1 MKFLAKMKEKQ
12 MQRKLGGILCGLLC
26 TGVLVM
32 PSAWAADYYGNDG
45 NTKQLTGANVS
56 LDSGNY
62 DAVYGG
68 YNDKEVSPPE
78 VFKNNVTI
86 TGTAATNIVWGA
98 YSFYGN
104 VRENTVTIS
113 GNTLGNVVCGG
124 GTGAADAIKNHVII
138 KANSVVNA
146 NVAGGVAVK
155 GNSEGNTVMIIK
167 SSAANVYGG
176 NGGTS
181 SKGNSVEI
189 SEGTISN
196 SVFGGYADNDN
207 NSSAEK
213 NIVTISDGSKVS
225 GSIYGGYA
233 NHNANENKVSF
244 SNVAEV
250 GESVFGGYSF
260 KGDSKNNEVTINGG
274 SIVTANVAGGVAL
287 KGNSEGN
294 TVMIIKSSAANV
306 YGGNGGTSSKGNS
319 VEISEGTI
327 SNSVFGGYADNDN
340 NSSAEKNIVTI
351 SDGSK
356 VSGSIYGG
364 YANHNANENKVSF
377 SNVAE
382 VGESVFGGFSV
393 KGDSKKN
400 EVTIE
405 GAGVVTAYVAGG
417 VALKGNSEG
426 NTVRIIKSSAANVFG
441 GKGDTSSKGNSVEIS
456 DSNIKKN
463 VYGGYAD
470 NDKNG
475 SAEKN
480 EVAIGAGSKVS
491 EDIYGGYATHNTNEN
506 KVSITNGAEVGQSVF
521 GGFSVKAD
529 SKNNEVI
536 LNGTIKVTA
545 NVLGGVAVKG
555 NSEGNTV
562 KIIKSSAANV
572 CGGNGGTSSKGNSVE
587 ISEGTIS
594 NSVYGGYADNDS
606 IGNIISITDGSS
618 VNKNVYGGYSFKGNS
633 MDNTVTVDNSTVN
646 ENVYGGY
653 TESDGAISEKIQNNK
668 VIFKNAAKIKG
679 DVYGGYDDK
688 SKANITNNILEVVGK
703 DNEAKSIQNFDKLN
717 FFITKDLIANDT
729 MLKVTDNALINNA
742 EIKAGVELG
751 TKLNENDKIN
761 LITAGALK
769 ADNITTGTLTDG
781 LISIDQGLQVTV
793 GTDGNKLVGV
803 INGTTP
809 PGGGGTTPPGGGG
822 TTPPG
827 GGSTT
832 PGAGSLYAD
841 ADAKSPVETQ
851 SAALTMLNLGHDLL
865 TTAGYENAALAVD
878 GEEEGFV
885 NPFITMSANNQK
897 LDTGSHVDLKAW
909 NMNLGF
915 AKKINN
921 NSGKLIIA
929 PVIEYGRG
937 SYDSYLDN
945 GTHGDGDAHF
955 WGAGLMAKQ
964 LNDDGL
970 YYEGSLRAGRMSTD
984 YQSAV
989 AGGIKYDSDA
999 TYYAAH
1005 LGMGKVVQLNDK
1017 DTLDYYGKLFY
1028 TRQQGDKV
1036 TVGTGATYDFDATTS
1051 LRTRLGARY
1060 THQLSEKNTFY
1071 AGLAWQHE
1079 FDGESNAIVATT
1091 LGYASAPAPSMKGDT
1106 GIMELGWRV
1115 NNSDKFE
1122 MGLGVNGS
1130 VGKQKGVGFNL
1141 SLNFSF

>member
-12 MQRKLGGILCGLLC
+12 MQRKFSGILCGLLC
-26 TGVLVM
+26 AGVLVM

-45 NTKQLTGANVS
+45 NTKQSTGANVS

-68 YNDKEVSPPE
+68 YDDTKVSLPE

-86 TGTAATNIVWGA
+86 TGTAATNIVCGA

-124 GTGAADAIKNHVII
+124 GTGAADAIKNHIII
-138 KANSVVNA
+138 KANSEVNGIVYGGKGVTSSKENDVTISDSTINKTVYGGEADGNTENNHVTIDANSTVKESVFGGYSFKGDSKNNEVTINCGSVVTG
-146 NVAGGVAVK
+146 NVAGGVALK
-155 GNSEGNTVMIIK
+155 GNSEGNTVSIIK

-176 NGGTS
+176 KGDTSSKENNVEISDSTIKKNVYGGYADNDKNGSAEKNKVTISAGSKVSEDIYGGYATHNTNENKVSITNGAEVGQNVFGGYSLKADSKNNEVTINGGSVVTANVAGGVTVKGSSEGNTVRIIKSSAANVYGGKGDTS

-196 SVFGGYADNDN
+196 SVYGGYADNDN

-213 NIVTISDGSKVS
+213 NNVTISAGSKVS

-250 GESVFGGYSF
+250 GESVLGGYSL
-260 KGDSKNNEVTINGG
+260 KADSKNNEVTIE
-274 SIVTANVAGGVAL
+274 GV
-287 KGNSEGN
+287 
-294 TVMIIKSSAANV
+294 
-306 YGGNGGTSSKGNS
+306 
-319 VEISEGTI
+319 
-327 SNSVFGGYADNDN
+327 
-340 NSSAEKNIVTI
+340 
-351 SDGSK
+351 
-356 VSGSIYGG
+356 
-364 YANHNANENKVSF
+364 
-377 SNVAE
+377 
-382 VGESVFGGFSV
+382 
-393 KGDSKKN
+393 
-400 EVTIE
+400 
-405 GAGVVTAYVAGG
+405 GVVKAYVAGG
-417 VALKGNSEG
+417 VALAGISEG
-426 NTVRIIKSSAANVFG
+426 NKVNIAHSSVNV
-441 GKGDTSSKGNSVEIS
+441 
-456 DSNIKKN
+456 N
-463 VYGGYAD
+463 VYGGY
-470 NDKNG
+470 
-475 SAEKN
+475 
-480 EVAIGAGSKVS
+480 GAK
-491 EDIYGGYATHNTNEN
+491 
-506 KVSITNGAEVGQSVF
+506 
-521 GGFSVKAD
+521 
-529 SKNNEVI
+529 
-536 LNGTIKVTA
+536 
-545 NVLGGVAVKG
+545 
-555 NSEGNTV
+555 
-562 KIIKSSAANV
+562 
-572 CGGNGGTSSKGNSVE
+572 
-587 ISEGTIS
+587 
-594 NSVYGGYADNDS
+594 DS

-633 MDNTVTVDNSTVN
+633 LDNTVTIDNSIVN

-668 VIFKNAAKIKG
+668 VIFKNGAKIKG
-679 DVYGGYDDK
+679 DVYGGYDK
-688 SKANITNNILEVVGK
+688 LNKANITNNTLEVVGK
-703 DNEAKSIQNFDKLN
+703 DNEAKGIQNFDKLN

-729 MLKVTDNALINNA
+729 MLKVTDTALINNA
-742 EIKAGVELG
+742 EIKASVELG
-751 TKLNENDKIN
+751 TKLKKNDTIN
-761 LITAGALK
+761 LIDAGALK
-769 ADNITTGTLTDG
+769 AENITTGTLTDG
-781 LISIDQGLQVTV
+781 LINIDKGIKVAI
-793 GTDGNKLVGV
+793 GPDGNKLVGV

-822 TTPPG
+822 
-827 GGSTT
+827 TT

-878 GEEEGFV
+878 GEEEGSV

-921 NSGKLIIA
+921 NSGKLLIA

-989 AGGIKYDSDA
+989 AGGIKYDSDV

-1028 TRQQGDKV
+1028 TRQQCDKV

-1060 THQLSEKNTFY
+1060 THQLSEKNAFY

-1091 LGYASAPAPSMKGDT
+1091 LGSASAPAPSMKGDT

-1122 MGLGVNGS
+1122 LGLGVNGS

>member
-32 PSAWAADYYGNDG
+32 PSAWADNYYGDDG
-45 NTKQLTGANVS
+45 KTHMSTGANVT
-56 LDSGNY
+56 LNSGTY
-62 DAVYGG
+62 DYVYGG
-68 YNDKEVSPPE
+68 YNDTKVSPPE

-86 TGTAATNIVWGA
+86 TGTAATSCVCGA

-104 VRENTVTIS
+104 VKENTVTIS
-113 GNTLGNVVCGG
+113 GNSLGDVVCGG
-124 GTGAADAIKNHVII
+124 GSGAADAIKNHVVI
-138 KANSVVNA
+138 KD
-146 NVAGGVAVK
+146 
-155 GNSEGNTVMIIK
+155 NSEVNGI
-167 SSAANVYGG
+167 VY
-176 NGGTS
+176 
-181 SKGNSVEI
+181 
-189 SEGTISN
+189 
-196 SVFGGYADNDN
+196 
-207 NSSAEK
+207 
-213 NIVTISDGSKVS
+213 
-225 GSIYGGYA
+225 
-233 NHNANENKVSF
+233 
-244 SNVAEV
+244 
-250 GESVFGGYSF
+250 
-260 KGDSKNNEVTINGG
+260 
-274 SIVTANVAGGVAL
+274 
-287 KGNSEGN
+287 
-294 TVMIIKSSAANV
+294 
-306 YGGNGGTSSKGNS
+306 
-319 VEISEGTI
+319 
-327 SNSVFGGYADNDN
+327 
-340 NSSAEKNIVTI
+340 
-351 SDGSK
+351 
-356 VSGSIYGG
+356 
-364 YANHNANENKVSF
+364 
-377 SNVAE
+377 
-382 VGESVFGGFSV
+382 
-393 KGDSKKN
+393 
-400 EVTIE
+400 
-405 GAGVVTAYVAGG
+405 
-417 VALKGNSEG
+417 
-426 NTVRIIKSSAANVFG
+426 G
-441 GKGDTSSKGNSVEIS
+441 GKGDTSSKENNVEIS
-456 DSNIKKN
+456 DSTIKNN

-536 LNGTIKVTA
+536 LNGASGVTG
-545 NVLGGVAVKG
+545 NVAGGVALKG

-562 KIIKSSAANV
+562 RIIKSITGYV
-572 CGGNGGTSSKGNSVE
+572 YGGKGDTSSKENNVE
-587 ISEGTIS
+587 ISGSTIKK
-594 NSVYGGYADNDS
+594 NVYGGYADNDKNGSAAKNEVAIGAGSKVSEDIYGGYATHNTNENKVSITNGAEVGQSVFGGFSEKADSKNNEVILNGDSVVTGNVAGGVALAGISEGNKVNIAHSSVNGNVYGGYGAKDS
-606 IGNIISITDGSS
+606 IGNIISITDGGS

-633 MDNTVTVDNSTVN
+633 MDNTVTIDNSTVN

-668 VIFKNAAKIKG
+668 VIFKNGAKIKG
-679 DVYGGYDDK
+679 DVYGGYDK
-688 SKANITNNILEVVGK
+688 LNKANITNNTLEVVGK
-703 DNEAKSIQNFDKLN
+703 GNEAKSIQNFDKLN
-717 FFITKDLIANDT
+717 FFITKDLVANDT
-729 MLKVTDNALINNA
+729 MLKVTDTALINNA

-761 LITAGALK
+761 LIDAGALK
-769 ADNITTGTLTDG
+769 AENITTGTLTDG

-827 GGSTT
+827 GGGTTPPGGGGTT
-832 PGAGSLYAD
+832 PGAGGLYAD

-878 GEEEGFV
+878 GEEEGSV

-897 LDTGSHVDLKAW
+897 LNTGSHVDLKAW

-921 NSGKLIIA
+921 NSGKLLIA

-964 LNDDGL
+964 LNDNGL

-999 TYYAAH
+999 TYYAVH

-1017 DTLDYYGKLFY
+1017 DTIDYYGKLFY

-1060 THQLSEKNTFY
+1060 THQLSEKNAFY

-1091 LGYASAPAPSMKGDT
+1091 LGSASAPAPSMKGDT

-1122 MGLGVNGS
+1122 LGLGVNGS

>member
-12 MQRKLGGILCGLLC
+12 MQKRLGGALFGLLC
-26 TGVLVM
+26 AGVLVV
-32 PSAWAADYYGNDG
+32 PSAWAASGPPPNFYGTADG
-45 NTKQLTGANVS
+45 IGTTDVAYSVTHDGKVS
-56 LDSGNY
+56 LAAGSY
-62 DAVYGG
+62 YEIYGG
-68 YNDKEVSPPE
+68 YNDDDPGQRVY
-78 VFKNNVTI
+78 KNQITI
-86 TGTAATNIVWGA
+86 TDATIAFYA
-98 YSFYGN
+98 YGGYSENGN
-104 VRENTVTIS
+104 ADENTVSISGSTVNGEVYGGKGYEECS
-113 GNTLGNVVCGG
+113 GNT
-124 GTGAADAIKNHVII
+124 VI
-138 KANSVVNA
+138 V
-146 NVAGGVAVK
+146 
-155 GNSEGNTVMIIK
+155 
-167 SSAANVYGG
+167 
-176 NGGTS
+176 
-181 SKGNSVEI
+181 
-189 SEGTISN
+189 
-196 SVFGGYADNDN
+196 N
-207 NSSAEK
+207 NS
-213 NIVTISDGSKVS
+213 TINGEINGSYSENGIAKD
-225 GSIYGGYA
+225 
-233 NHNANENKVSF
+233 NKVSI
-244 SNVAEV
+244 S
-250 GESVFGGYSF
+250 
-260 KGDSKNNEVTINGG
+260 GG
-274 SIVTANVAGGVAL
+274 S
-287 KGNSEGN
+287 
-294 TVMIIKSSAANV
+294 TVN
-306 YGGNGGTSSKGNS
+306 Y
-319 VEISEGTI
+319 
-327 SNSVFGGYADNDN
+327 
-340 NSSAEKNIVTI
+340 
-351 SDGSK
+351 
-356 VSGSIYGG
+356 
-364 YANHNANENKVSF
+364 
-377 SNVAE
+377 
-382 VGESVFGGFSV
+382 
-393 KGDSKKN
+393 
-400 EVTIE
+400 
-405 GAGVVTAYVAGG
+405 
-417 VALKGNSEG
+417 
-426 NTVRIIKSSAANVFG
+426 
-441 GKGDTSSKGNSVEIS
+441 
-456 DSNIKKN
+456 

-470 NDKNG
+470 KG
-475 SAEKN
+475 SVN
-480 EVAIGAGSKVS
+480 
-491 EDIYGGYATHNTNEN
+491 
-506 KVSITNGAEVGQSVF
+506 
-521 GGFSVKAD
+521 
-529 SKNNEVI
+529 
-536 LNGTIKVTA
+536 
-545 NVLGGVAVKG
+545 
-555 NSEGNTV
+555 NTV
-562 KIIKSSAANV
+562 NIQDSTI
-572 CGGNGGTSSKGNSVE
+572 NGE
-587 ISEGTIS
+587 
-594 NSVYGGYADNDS
+594 
-606 IGNIISITDGSS
+606 
-618 VNKNVYGGYSFKGNS
+618 VYGGYSVDGNS
-633 MDNTVTVDNSTVN
+633 ESNTVNISGSEFLAD
-646 ENVYGGY
+646 VYGGY
-653 TESDGAISEKIQNNK
+653 TENDGAIAEKIQNNK
-668 VIFKNAAKIKG
+668 VIFKNGAKIKG
-679 DVYGGYDDK
+679 DVYGGYDK
-688 SKANITNNILEVVGK
+688 LSKANITNNTLEVVGK

-729 MLKVTDNALINNA
+729 MLKVTDTALINNA

-769 ADNITTGTLTDG
+769 AENITTGTLTDG
-781 LISIDQGLQVTV
+781 LINIDKGIKVAI
-793 GTDGNKLVGV
+793 GPDGNKLVGV

-827 GGSTT
+827 GGGTTPPGGGGTTPPGGGGTTPPGGGGTT

-851 SAALTMLNLGHDLL
+851 SAAFTMLNLGHDLL

-878 GEEEGFV
+878 GEEEGSV

-1036 TVGTGATYDFDATTS
+1036 TVGTGATYYFDATTS

-1060 THQLSEKNTFY
+1060 THQLSEKNAFY

-1091 LGYASAPAPSMKGDT
+1091 LGSASAPAPSMKGDT

-1122 MGLGVNGS
+1122 LGLGVNGS
-1130 VGKQKGVGFNL
+1130 IGKQKGVGFNL

>member
-32 PSAWAADYYGNDG
+32 PSAWADNYYGDDG
-45 NTKQLTGANVS
+45 KTHMSTGANVT
-56 LDSGNY
+56 LNSGTY
-62 DAVYGG
+62 DYVYGG
-68 YNDKEVSPPE
+68 YNDTKVSPPE
-78 VFKNNVTI
+78 VFKNYVTI
-86 TGTAATNIVWGA
+86 TGTAATSSVCGA

-104 VRENTVTIS
+104 VKENTVTIS
-113 GNTLGNVVCGG
+113 GNSLGDVVCGG
-124 GTGAADAIKNHVII
+124 GSGAAEAIKNHVVI
-138 KANSVVNA
+138 KD
-146 NVAGGVAVK
+146 
-155 GNSEGNTVMIIK
+155 NSEVNGI
-167 SSAANVYGG
+167 VY
-176 NGGTS
+176 
-181 SKGNSVEI
+181 
-189 SEGTISN
+189 
-196 SVFGGYADNDN
+196 
-207 NSSAEK
+207 
-213 NIVTISDGSKVS
+213 
-225 GSIYGGYA
+225 
-233 NHNANENKVSF
+233 
-244 SNVAEV
+244 
-250 GESVFGGYSF
+250 
-260 KGDSKNNEVTINGG
+260 
-274 SIVTANVAGGVAL
+274 
-287 KGNSEGN
+287 
-294 TVMIIKSSAANV
+294 
-306 YGGNGGTSSKGNS
+306 
-319 VEISEGTI
+319 
-327 SNSVFGGYADNDN
+327 
-340 NSSAEKNIVTI
+340 
-351 SDGSK
+351 
-356 VSGSIYGG
+356 
-364 YANHNANENKVSF
+364 
-377 SNVAE
+377 
-382 VGESVFGGFSV
+382 
-393 KGDSKKN
+393 
-400 EVTIE
+400 
-405 GAGVVTAYVAGG
+405 
-417 VALKGNSEG
+417 
-426 NTVRIIKSSAANVFG
+426 G
-441 GKGDTSSKGNSVEIS
+441 GKGDTSSKENNVEIIGS
-456 DSNIKKN
+456 TIKKN

-536 LNGTIKVTA
+536 LNGASGVTE
-545 NVLGGVAVKG
+545 NVAGGVALKG

-562 KIIKSSAANV
+562 RIIKSSTGYVYGGNGDTSSKENNVEISDSTIKKNVYGGYADNDKNGSAEKNEVAIGAGSKVSEDIYGGYATHNTNENKVSITNGAEVGQSVFGGFSVKGDSKKNEVTIEGAGVVTAYVAGGVAIAGISEGNTVRIIKSGAANV
-572 CGGNGGTSSKGNSVE
+572 FGGKGDTNSKGNSVE
-587 ISEGTIS
+587 ISEGTIKDT
-594 NSVYGGYADNDS
+594 VYGGYADNDKNGSAEKNEVAIGAGSVVEGNIYGGYATHNTNENKVSITNGAEVGQSVFGGFSVKADSKNNEVILNGASGVTANIAGGVALAGISEGNKVNIAHSSVNANVYGGYGAKDS
-606 IGNIISITDGSS
+606 IGNIISITDGGS

-633 MDNTVTVDNSTVN
+633 MDNTVTIDNSTVN

-668 VIFKNAAKIKG
+668 VIFKNGAKIKG
-679 DVYGGYDDK
+679 DVYGGYDK
-688 SKANITNNILEVVGK
+688 LNKANITNNTLEVVGK
-703 DNEAKSIQNFDKLN
+703 GNEAKSIQNFDKLN
-717 FFITKDLIANDT
+717 FFITKDLVANDT
-729 MLKVTDNALINNA
+729 MLKVTDTALINNA

-761 LITAGALK
+761 LIDAGALK
-769 ADNITTGTLTDG
+769 AENITTGTLTDG

-822 TTPPG
+822 TTP
-827 GGSTT
+827 
-832 PGAGSLYAD
+832 GAGGLYAD

-865 TTAGYENAALAVD
+865 TTAGYENAALAVE
-878 GEEEGFV
+878 GEEEGSV
-885 NPFITMSANNQK
+885 NPFITMSANNHK

-964 LNDDGL
+964 LNDDGF

-1036 TVGTGATYDFDATTS
+1036 TVGTGATYDFDAITS

-1060 THQLSEKNTFY
+1060 THQLSEKNAFY
-1071 AGLAWQHE
+1071 VGLAWQHE

-1091 LGYASAPAPSMKGDT
+1091 LGSASAPAPSMKGDT

-1122 MGLGVNGS
+1122 LGLGVNGS

>member
-12 MQRKLGGILCGLLC
+12 MQRKIGGMLCGLLC
-26 TGVLVM
+26 TGVVLVV
-32 PSAWAADYYGNDG
+32 PSAWADNYFGDNG
-45 NTKQLTGANVS
+45 KTHMLTGANVS

-68 YNDKEVSPPE
+68 YDDTEVSLSE

-86 TGTAATNIVWGA
+86 TGTAATNIVCGA
-98 YSFYGN
+98 YSFHGN

-138 KANSVVNA
+138 KANSEVN
-146 NVAGGVAVK
+146 G
-155 GNSEGNTVMIIK
+155 I
-167 SSAANVYGG
+167 VYGG
-176 NGGTS
+176 KGVTS
-181 SKGNSVEI
+181 SKE
-189 SEGTISN
+189 
-196 SVFGGYADNDN
+196 ND
-207 NSSAEK
+207 
-213 NIVTISDGSKVS
+213 VTISDSTINKTV
-225 GSIYGGYA
+225 YGGEADGNTENNHVTIDA
-233 NHNANENKVSF
+233 NSTVK
-244 SNVAEV
+244 
-250 GESVFGGYSF
+250 ESVFGGYSF
-260 KGDSKNNEVTINGG
+260 KGDSKNNEVTINCG
-274 SIVTANVAGGVAL
+274 S
-287 KGNSEGN
+287 
-294 TVMIIKSSAANV
+294 
-306 YGGNGGTSSKGNS
+306 
-319 VEISEGTI
+319 
-327 SNSVFGGYADNDN
+327 
-340 NSSAEKNIVTI
+340 
-351 SDGSK
+351 
-356 VSGSIYGG
+356 
-364 YANHNANENKVSF
+364 
-377 SNVAE
+377 
-382 VGESVFGGFSV
+382 
-393 KGDSKKN
+393 
-400 EVTIE
+400 
-405 GAGVVTAYVAGG
+405 VVTGNVAGG

-426 NTVRIIKSSAANVFG
+426 NTVRIIKSSAANVYG
-441 GKGDTSSKGNSVEIS
+441 GKGDTSSKENNVEIS
-456 DSNIKKN
+456 DSTIKKN

-480 EVAIGAGSKVS
+480 KVTISAGSKVS

-521 GGFSVKAD
+521 GGYSFKGD
-529 SKNNEVI
+529 SKNNEV
-536 LNGTIKVTA
+536 TINCGSVVTG
-545 NVLGGVAVKG
+545 NVAGGVALKG

-562 KIIKSSAANV
+562 SIIKSSTGYV
-572 CGGNGGTSSKGNSVE
+572 YGGKGGTSSKGNSVE
-587 ISEGTIS
+587 IIEGTIR
-594 NSVYGGYADNDS
+594 NSVYGGYADNDNNSSAENNKVTISAGSKVSGS
-606 IGNIISITDGSS
+606 IYGGYANHNANENKVSFSNVAEVGESVLGGYSLKADSKNNEVTIEGVGVVKAYVAGGVALAGISEGNKVNIAHSS
-618 VNKNVYGGYSFKGNS
+618 VNVNVYGGYSFKGNS
-633 MDNTVTVDNSTVN
+633 LDNTVTIDNSIVN

-668 VIFKNAAKIKG
+668 VIFKNGAKIKG
-679 DVYGGYDDK
+679 DVYGGYDK
-688 SKANITNNILEVVGK
+688 LNKANITNNTLEVVGK
-703 DNEAKSIQNFDKLN
+703 DNEAKGIQNFDKLN

-729 MLKVTDNALINNA
+729 MLKVTGTALINNA

-751 TKLNENDKIN
+751 TKLKKNDTIN
-761 LITAGALK
+761 LIDAGALK
-769 ADNITTGTLTDG
+769 AENITTGTLTDG
-781 LISIDQGLQVTV
+781 LINIDKGIKVAI
-793 GTDGNKLVGV
+793 GPDGNKLVGV

-827 GGSTT
+827 GGGTT

-865 TTAGYENAALAVD
+865 TTASYENAALAVD
-878 GEEEGFV
+878 GEEEGSV

-921 NSGKLIIA
+921 NSGKLIIV

-970 YYEGSLRAGRMSTD
+970 YYEGSLRAGRISTD

-1060 THQLSEKNTFY
+1060 THQLSEKNAFY

-1091 LGYASAPAPSMKGDT
+1091 LGSASAPAPSMKGDT

-1115 NNSDKFE
+1115 KNSDKFE
-1122 MGLGVNGS
+1122 LGLGVNGS

>member
-12 MQRKLGGILCGLLC
+12 MQRKIGGMLCGLLC
-26 TGVLVM
+26 TGVVLVV
-32 PSAWAADYYGNDG
+32 PSAWADNYFGDNG
-45 NTKQLTGANVS
+45 KTHMLTGANVS

-68 YNDKEVSPPE
+68 YDDTEVSLSE

-86 TGTAATNIVWGA
+86 TGTAATNIVCGA
-98 YSFYGN
+98 YSFHGN

-138 KANSVVNA
+138 KANSEVN
-146 NVAGGVAVK
+146 G
-155 GNSEGNTVMIIK
+155 I
-167 SSAANVYGG
+167 VYGG
-176 NGGTS
+176 KGVTS
-181 SKGNSVEI
+181 SKE
-189 SEGTISN
+189 
-196 SVFGGYADNDN
+196 ND
-207 NSSAEK
+207 
-213 NIVTISDGSKVS
+213 VTISDSTINKTV
-225 GSIYGGYA
+225 YGGEADGNTENNHVTIDA
-233 NHNANENKVSF
+233 NSTVK
-244 SNVAEV
+244 
-250 GESVFGGYSF
+250 ESVFGGYSF
-260 KGDSKNNEVTINGG
+260 KGDSKNNEVTINCG
-274 SIVTANVAGGVAL
+274 S
-287 KGNSEGN
+287 
-294 TVMIIKSSAANV
+294 
-306 YGGNGGTSSKGNS
+306 
-319 VEISEGTI
+319 
-327 SNSVFGGYADNDN
+327 
-340 NSSAEKNIVTI
+340 
-351 SDGSK
+351 
-356 VSGSIYGG
+356 
-364 YANHNANENKVSF
+364 
-377 SNVAE
+377 
-382 VGESVFGGFSV
+382 
-393 KGDSKKN
+393 
-400 EVTIE
+400 
-405 GAGVVTAYVAGG
+405 VVTGNVAGG

-426 NTVRIIKSSAANVFG
+426 NTVRIIKSSAANVYG
-441 GKGDTSSKGNSVEIS
+441 GKGDTSSKENNVEIS
-456 DSNIKKN
+456 DSTIKKN

-480 EVAIGAGSKVS
+480 KVTISAGSKVS

-521 GGFSVKAD
+521 GGYSFKGD
-529 SKNNEVI
+529 SKNNEV
-536 LNGTIKVTA
+536 TINCGSVVTG
-545 NVLGGVAVKG
+545 NVAGGVALKG

-562 KIIKSSAANV
+562 SIIKSSTGYV
-572 CGGNGGTSSKGNSVE
+572 YGGKGGTSSKGNSVE
-587 ISEGTIS
+587 IIEGTIR
-594 NSVYGGYADNDS
+594 NSVYGGYAYNDNNSSAENNKVTISAGSKVSGSIYGGYANHNANENKVSFSNVAEVGESVLGGYSLKADSKNNEVTIEGVGVVKAYVAGGVALAGISEGNKVNIAHSSVNVNVYGGYGAKDS

-633 MDNTVTVDNSTVN
+633 LDNTVTIDNSIVN

-668 VIFKNAAKIKG
+668 VIFKNGAKIKG
-679 DVYGGYDDK
+679 DVYGGYDK
-688 SKANITNNILEVVGK
+688 LNKANITNNTLEVVGK
-703 DNEAKSIQNFDKLN
+703 DNEAKGIQNFDKLN

-729 MLKVTDNALINNA
+729 MLKVTDTALINNA

-751 TKLNENDKIN
+751 TKLKKNDTIN
-761 LITAGALK
+761 LIDAGALK
-769 ADNITTGTLTDG
+769 AENITTGTLTDG
-781 LISIDQGLQVTV
+781 LINIDKGIKVAI
-793 GTDGNKLVGV
+793 GPDGNKLVGV

-827 GGSTT
+827 GGGTTPPGGGGTT

-878 GEEEGFV
+878 GEEEGSV

-921 NSGKLIIA
+921 NSGKLIIV

-937 SYDSYLDN
+937 SYGSYLDN

-1060 THQLSEKNTFY
+1060 THQLSEKNAFY

-1091 LGYASAPAPSMKGDT
+1091 LGSASAPAPSMKGDT

-1122 MGLGVNGS
+1122 LGLGVNGS

>member
-32 PSAWAADYYGNDG
+32 PSAWADNYYGDDG
-45 NTKQLTGANVS
+45 KTHMSTGANVT
-56 LDSGNY
+56 LNSGTY
-62 DAVYGG
+62 DYVYGG
-68 YNDKEVSPPE
+68 YNDTKVSPPE
-78 VFKNNVTI
+78 VFKNYVTI
-86 TGTAATNIVWGA
+86 TGTAATSSVCGA

-104 VRENTVTIS
+104 VKENTVTIS
-113 GNTLGNVVCGG
+113 GNSLGDVVCGG
-124 GTGAADAIKNHVII
+124 GSGAAEAIKNHVVI
-138 KANSVVNA
+138 KD
-146 NVAGGVAVK
+146 
-155 GNSEGNTVMIIK
+155 NSEVNGI
-167 SSAANVYGG
+167 VY
-176 NGGTS
+176 
-181 SKGNSVEI
+181 
-189 SEGTISN
+189 
-196 SVFGGYADNDN
+196 
-207 NSSAEK
+207 
-213 NIVTISDGSKVS
+213 
-225 GSIYGGYA
+225 
-233 NHNANENKVSF
+233 
-244 SNVAEV
+244 
-250 GESVFGGYSF
+250 
-260 KGDSKNNEVTINGG
+260 
-274 SIVTANVAGGVAL
+274 
-287 KGNSEGN
+287 
-294 TVMIIKSSAANV
+294 
-306 YGGNGGTSSKGNS
+306 
-319 VEISEGTI
+319 
-327 SNSVFGGYADNDN
+327 
-340 NSSAEKNIVTI
+340 
-351 SDGSK
+351 
-356 VSGSIYGG
+356 
-364 YANHNANENKVSF
+364 
-377 SNVAE
+377 
-382 VGESVFGGFSV
+382 
-393 KGDSKKN
+393 
-400 EVTIE
+400 
-405 GAGVVTAYVAGG
+405 
-417 VALKGNSEG
+417 
-426 NTVRIIKSSAANVFG
+426 G
-441 GKGDTSSKGNSVEIS
+441 GKGDTSSKENNVEIIGS
-456 DSNIKKN
+456 TIKKN

-521 GGFSVKAD
+521 GGFSVKGD
-529 SKNNEVI
+529 SKKNEVI
-536 LNGTIKVTA
+536 LNGASGVTA
-545 NVLGGVAVKG
+545 NIAGGVALAG
-555 NSEGNTV
+555 ISEGNKV
-562 KIIKSSAANV
+562 NIAHSSVNAN
-572 CGGNGGTSSKGNSVE
+572 
-587 ISEGTIS
+587 
-594 NSVYGGYADNDS
+594 VYGGYGAKDS
-606 IGNIISITDGSS
+606 IGNIISITDGGS

-633 MDNTVTVDNSTVN
+633 MDNTVTIDNSTVN

-688 SKANITNNILEVVGK
+688 SKANIINNTLEIVGK
-703 DNEAKSIQNFDKLN
+703 DNEARTIQNFDKLN

-729 MLKVTDNALINNA
+729 MLKVTDTALINNA

-769 ADNITTGTLTDG
+769 AENITTGTLTDG
-781 LISIDQGLQVTV
+781 LINIDKGIKVAI
-793 GTDGNKLVGV
+793 GPDGNKLVGV
-803 INGTTP
+803 INGTTPPGGDGTTP

-827 GGSTT
+827 GGGTT
-832 PGAGSLYAD
+832 PGAGSLYAA

-878 GEEEGFV
+878 GEEEGSV

-1017 DTLDYYGKLFY
+1017 DTIDYYGKLFY

-1060 THQLSEKNTFY
+1060 THQLSEKNAFY

-1091 LGYASAPAPSMKGDT
+1091 LGSASAPAPSMKGDT

-1122 MGLGVNGS
+1122 LGLGVNGS

>member
-12 MQRKLGGILCGLLC
+12 MQRKIGGMLCGLLC
-26 TGVLVM
+26 TGVVLVV
-32 PSAWAADYYGNDG
+32 PSAWADNYFGDNG
-45 NTKQLTGANVS
+45 KTHMLTGANVS

-68 YNDKEVSPPE
+68 YDDTEVSLSE

-86 TGTAATNIVWGA
+86 TGTAATNIVCGA
-98 YSFYGN
+98 YSFHGN

-138 KANSVVNA
+138 KANSEVN
-146 NVAGGVAVK
+146 G
-155 GNSEGNTVMIIK
+155 I
-167 SSAANVYGG
+167 VYGG
-176 NGGTS
+176 KGVTS
-181 SKGNSVEI
+181 SKE
-189 SEGTISN
+189 
-196 SVFGGYADNDN
+196 ND
-207 NSSAEK
+207 
-213 NIVTISDGSKVS
+213 VTISDSTINKTV
-225 GSIYGGYA
+225 YGGEADGNTENNHVTIDA
-233 NHNANENKVSF
+233 NSTVK
-244 SNVAEV
+244 
-250 GESVFGGYSF
+250 ESVFGGYSF
-260 KGDSKNNEVTINGG
+260 KGDSKNNEVTINCG
-274 SIVTANVAGGVAL
+274 S
-287 KGNSEGN
+287 
-294 TVMIIKSSAANV
+294 
-306 YGGNGGTSSKGNS
+306 
-319 VEISEGTI
+319 
-327 SNSVFGGYADNDN
+327 
-340 NSSAEKNIVTI
+340 
-351 SDGSK
+351 
-356 VSGSIYGG
+356 
-364 YANHNANENKVSF
+364 
-377 SNVAE
+377 
-382 VGESVFGGFSV
+382 
-393 KGDSKKN
+393 
-400 EVTIE
+400 
-405 GAGVVTAYVAGG
+405 VVTGNVAGG

-426 NTVRIIKSSAANVFG
+426 NTVRIIKSSAANVYG
-441 GKGDTSSKGNSVEIS
+441 GKGDTSSKENNVEIS
-456 DSNIKKN
+456 DSTIKKN

-480 EVAIGAGSKVS
+480 KVTISAGSKVS

-521 GGFSVKAD
+521 GGYSFKGD
-529 SKNNEVI
+529 SKNNEV
-536 LNGTIKVTA
+536 TINCGSVVTG
-545 NVLGGVAVKG
+545 NVAGGVALKG

-562 KIIKSSAANV
+562 SIIKSSTGYV
-572 CGGNGGTSSKGNSVE
+572 YGGKGGTSSKGNSVE
-587 ISEGTIS
+587 IIEGTIR
-594 NSVYGGYADNDS
+594 NSVYGGYAYNDNNSSAENNKVTISAGSKVSGSIYGGYANHNANENKVSFSNVAEVGESVLGGYSLKADSKNNEVTIEGVGVVKAYVAGGVALAGISEGNKVNIAHSSVNVNVYGGYGAKDS

-633 MDNTVTVDNSTVN
+633 LDNTVTIDNSIVN

-668 VIFKNAAKIKG
+668 VIFKNGAKIKG
-679 DVYGGYDDK
+679 DVYGGYDK
-688 SKANITNNILEVVGK
+688 LNKANITNNTLEVVGK
-703 DNEAKSIQNFDKLN
+703 DNEAKGIQNFDKLN

-729 MLKVTDNALINNA
+729 MLKVTDTALINNA

-751 TKLNENDKIN
+751 TKLKKNDTIN
-761 LITAGALK
+761 LIDAGALK
-769 ADNITTGTLTDG
+769 AENITTGTLTDG
-781 LISIDQGLQVTV
+781 LINIDKGIKVAI
-793 GTDGNKLVGV
+793 GPDGNKLVGV

-827 GGSTT
+827 GGGTT

-878 GEEEGFV
+878 GEEEGSV

-921 NSGKLIIA
+921 NSGKLIIV

-1060 THQLSEKNTFY
+1060 THQLSEKNAFY

-1091 LGYASAPAPSMKGDT
+1091 LGSASAPAPSMKGDT

-1122 MGLGVNGS
+1122 LGLGVNGS

>member
-12 MQRKLGGILCGLLC
+12 MQRKIGGMLCGLLC
-26 TGVLVM
+26 TGVVLVV
-32 PSAWAADYYGNDG
+32 PSAWADNYFGDNG
-45 NTKQLTGANVS
+45 KTHMLTGANVS

-68 YNDKEVSPPE
+68 YDDTEVSLSE

-86 TGTAATNIVWGA
+86 TGTAATNIVCGA
-98 YSFYGN
+98 YSFHGN

-124 GTGAADAIKNHVII
+124 GTGAADAIKNHIII
-138 KANSVVNA
+138 KANSEVNGIVYGGKGVTSSKENDVTISDSTINKTVYGGEADGNTENNHVTIDANSTVKESVFGGYSFKGDSKNNEVTINCGSVVTG
-146 NVAGGVAVK
+146 NVAGGVALK
-155 GNSEGNTVMIIK
+155 GNSEGNTVSIIK
-167 SSAANVYGG
+167 SSTGYVYGG
-176 NGGTS
+176 KGGTS

-189 SEGTISN
+189 IEGTIRN
-196 SVFGGYADNDN
+196 SVYGGYADNDN
-207 NSSAEK
+207 NSSAENNK
-213 NIVTISDGSKVS
+213 VTISAGSKVS

-250 GESVFGGYSF
+250 GESILGGYSL
-260 KGDSKNNEVTINGG
+260 KADSKNNEVTIE
-274 SIVTANVAGGVAL
+274 GV
-287 KGNSEGN
+287 
-294 TVMIIKSSAANV
+294 
-306 YGGNGGTSSKGNS
+306 
-319 VEISEGTI
+319 
-327 SNSVFGGYADNDN
+327 
-340 NSSAEKNIVTI
+340 
-351 SDGSK
+351 
-356 VSGSIYGG
+356 
-364 YANHNANENKVSF
+364 
-377 SNVAE
+377 
-382 VGESVFGGFSV
+382 
-393 KGDSKKN
+393 
-400 EVTIE
+400 
-405 GAGVVTAYVAGG
+405 GVVKAYVAGG
-417 VALKGNSEG
+417 VALAGISEG
-426 NTVRIIKSSAANVFG
+426 NKVNIAHSSVNV
-441 GKGDTSSKGNSVEIS
+441 
-456 DSNIKKN
+456 N
-463 VYGGYAD
+463 VYGGY
-470 NDKNG
+470 
-475 SAEKN
+475 
-480 EVAIGAGSKVS
+480 GAK
-491 EDIYGGYATHNTNEN
+491 
-506 KVSITNGAEVGQSVF
+506 
-521 GGFSVKAD
+521 
-529 SKNNEVI
+529 
-536 LNGTIKVTA
+536 
-545 NVLGGVAVKG
+545 
-555 NSEGNTV
+555 
-562 KIIKSSAANV
+562 
-572 CGGNGGTSSKGNSVE
+572 
-587 ISEGTIS
+587 
-594 NSVYGGYADNDS
+594 DS

-633 MDNTVTVDNSTVN
+633 LDNTVTIDNSIVN

-668 VIFKNAAKIKG
+668 VIFKNGAKIKG
-679 DVYGGYDDK
+679 DVYGGYDK
-688 SKANITNNILEVVGK
+688 LNKANITNNTLEVVGK
-703 DNEAKSIQNFDKLN
+703 GNEAKSIQNFDKLN

-729 MLKVTDNALINNA
+729 MLKVTDTALINNA

-769 ADNITTGTLTDG
+769 AENITTGTLTDG
-781 LISIDQGLQVTV
+781 LINIDKGIKVAI
-793 GTDGNKLVGV
+793 GPDGNKLVGV

-827 GGSTT
+827 GGGTT

-865 TTAGYENAALAVD
+865 TTASYENAALAVD
-878 GEEEGFV
+878 GEEEGSV

-921 NSGKLIIA
+921 NSGKLLIA

-1028 TRQQGDKV
+1028 TRQQCDKV
-1036 TVGTGATYDFDATTS
+1036 TVGTGATYDFDTTTS

-1060 THQLSEKNTFY
+1060 THQLSEKNAFY

-1091 LGYASAPAPSMKGDT
+1091 LGSASAPAPSMKGDT

-1122 MGLGVNGS
+1122 LGLGVNGS

>member
-1 MKFLAKMKEKQ
+1 M
-12 MQRKLGGILCGLLC
+12 
-26 TGVLVM
+26 
-32 PSAWAADYYGNDG
+32 
-45 NTKQLTGANVS
+45 LTGANVS

-68 YNDKEVSPPE
+68 YDDTKVSLPE

-86 TGTAATNIVWGA
+86 TGTAATNIVCGA

-124 GTGAADAIKNHVII
+124 GTGAEEAIKNHIII
-138 KANSVVNA
+138 KANSEVNGIVYGGKGVTSSKENDVTISDSTINKTVYGGEADGNTENNHVTIDASSTVKESVFGGYSFKGDSKNNEVTINGGSVVTA
-146 NVAGGVAVK
+146 NVAGGVALK
-155 GNSEGNTVMIIK
+155 GNSEGNIVSIIK

-176 NGGTS
+176 KGDTSSKENNVEISDSTIKKNVYGGYADNDQNGSAEKNKVTISAGSKVSEDIYGGYATHNTNENKVSITNGAEVGQNVFGGYSLKADSKNNEVTINGGSVVTANVAGGVTVKGSSEGNTVRIIKSSAANVYGGKGDTS

-196 SVFGGYADNDN
+196 SVYGGYADNDN

-213 NIVTISDGSKVS
+213 NNVTISAGSKVS

-250 GESVFGGYSF
+250 GESVFGGYSL
-260 KGDSKNNEVTINGG
+260 KADSKNNEVTIE
-274 SIVTANVAGGVAL
+274 GV
-287 KGNSEGN
+287 
-294 TVMIIKSSAANV
+294 
-306 YGGNGGTSSKGNS
+306 
-319 VEISEGTI
+319 
-327 SNSVFGGYADNDN
+327 
-340 NSSAEKNIVTI
+340 
-351 SDGSK
+351 
-356 VSGSIYGG
+356 
-364 YANHNANENKVSF
+364 
-377 SNVAE
+377 
-382 VGESVFGGFSV
+382 
-393 KGDSKKN
+393 
-400 EVTIE
+400 
-405 GAGVVTAYVAGG
+405 GVVKAYVAGG
-417 VALKGNSEG
+417 VALAGISEG
-426 NTVRIIKSSAANVFG
+426 NKV
-441 GKGDTSSKGNSVEIS
+441 
-456 DSNIKKN
+456 NI
-463 VYGGYAD
+463 A
-470 NDKNG
+470 
-475 SAEKN
+475 
-480 EVAIGAGSKVS
+480 
-491 EDIYGGYATHNTNEN
+491 H
-506 KVSITNGAEVGQSVF
+506 
-521 GGFSVKAD
+521 
-529 SKNNEVI
+529 
-536 LNGTIKVTA
+536 
-545 NVLGGVAVKG
+545 
-555 NSEGNTV
+555 
-562 KIIKSSAANV
+562 
-572 CGGNGGTSSKGNSVE
+572 
-587 ISEGTIS
+587 
-594 NSVYGGYADNDS
+594 
-606 IGNIISITDGSS
+606 SS
-618 VNKNVYGGYSFKGNS
+618 VNVNVYGGYSFKGNS
-633 MDNTVTVDNSTVN
+633 LDNTVTIDNSIVN

-668 VIFKNAAKIKG
+668 VIFKNGAKIKG
-679 DVYGGYDDK
+679 DVYGGYDK
-688 SKANITNNILEVVGK
+688 LNKANITNNTLEVVGK
-703 DNEAKSIQNFDKLN
+703 DNEAKGIQNFDKLN

-729 MLKVTDNALINNA
+729 MLKVTDTALINNA

-769 ADNITTGTLTDG
+769 AENITTGTLTDG
-781 LISIDQGLQVTV
+781 LINIDKGIKVAI
-793 GTDGNKLVGV
+793 GPDGNKLVGV

-827 GGSTT
+827 GGGTTPPGGGGTTPPGGGGTTPPGGGCTTPPGGGGTT

-878 GEEEGFV
+878 GEEEGSV

-921 NSGKLIIA
+921 NSGKLLIA

-1028 TRQQGDKV
+1028 TRQQCDKV

-1060 THQLSEKNTFY
+1060 THQLSEKNAFY

-1091 LGYASAPAPSMKGDT
+1091 LGSASAPAPSMKGDT

-1122 MGLGVNGS
+1122 LGLGVNGS

>member
-12 MQRKLGGILCGLLC
+12 MQRKLSGILCGLLC
-26 TGVLVM
+26 AGVLVM
-32 PSAWAADYYGNDG
+32 PSAWADNYFGDDG
-45 NTKQLTGANVS
+45 KTPMSTGAKVTLN
-56 LDSGNY
+56 SGSY

-68 YNDKEVSPPE
+68 YNNTKVSPPE

-86 TGTAATNIVWGA
+86 TGTVATNIVCGA
-98 YSFYGN
+98 YSLYGN
-104 VRENTVTIS
+104 VRENIVTIS

-138 KANSVVNA
+138 KDKSEVN
-146 NVAGGVAVK
+146 G
-155 GNSEGNTVMIIK
+155 I
-167 SSAANVYGG
+167 VYGG
-176 NGGTS
+176 KGVTR
-181 SKGNSVEI
+181 SKE
-189 SEGTISN
+189 
-196 SVFGGYADNDN
+196 ND
-207 NSSAEK
+207 
-213 NIVTISDGSKVS
+213 
-225 GSIYGGYA
+225 
-233 NHNANENKVSF
+233 
-244 SNVAEV
+244 
-250 GESVFGGYSF
+250 
-260 KGDSKNNEVTINGG
+260 
-274 SIVTANVAGGVAL
+274 
-287 KGNSEGN
+287 
-294 TVMIIKSSAANV
+294 
-306 YGGNGGTSSKGNS
+306 
-319 VEISEGTI
+319 
-327 SNSVFGGYADNDN
+327 
-340 NSSAEKNIVTI
+340 
-351 SDGSK
+351 
-356 VSGSIYGG
+356 
-364 YANHNANENKVSF
+364 
-377 SNVAE
+377 
-382 VGESVFGGFSV
+382 V
-393 KGDSKKN
+393 K
-400 EVTIE
+400 
-405 GAGVVTAYVAGG
+405 
-417 VALKGNSEG
+417 
-426 NTVRIIKSSAANVFG
+426 
-441 GKGDTSSKGNSVEIS
+441 IS
-456 DSNIKKN
+456 DSTIKKN

-491 EDIYGGYATHNTNEN
+491 EDIYGGYATHNANEN

-521 GGFSVKAD
+521 GGFSEKAD
-529 SKNNEVI
+529 SKNNEVL
-536 LNGTIKVTA
+536 LNGASGVTA
-545 NVLGGVAVKG
+545 NIAGGVALKG
-555 NSEGNTV
+555 NSEDNKVNIAKSTV
-562 KIIKSSAANV
+562 NM
-572 CGGNGGTSSKGNSVE
+572 N
-587 ISEGTIS
+587 
-594 NSVYGGYADNDS
+594 VYGGYGAKDS

-633 MDNTVTVDNSTVN
+633 MDNTVTIDNSTVN

-668 VIFKNAAKIKG
+668 VIFKNGAKIKG

-688 SKANITNNILEVVGK
+688 SKANIINNTLEIVGK
-703 DNEAKSIQNFDKLN
+703 DNEARTIQNFDKLN

-729 MLKVTDNALINNA
+729 MLKVTDTAFINNA

-769 ADNITTGTLTDG
+769 AENITTGTLTDG
-781 LISIDQGLQVTV
+781 LINIDKGIKVAI
-793 GTDGNKLVGV
+793 GPDGNKLVGV

-827 GGSTT
+827 GGGTTPPGGGGTTPPGGGGTTPPGSGGTTPPGGGGTT

-878 GEEEGFV
+878 GEEEGSV

-897 LDTGSHVDLKAW
+897 IDTGSHVDLKAW

-989 AGGIKYDSDA
+989 AGGIKYDSDV

-1017 DTLDYYGKLFY
+1017 DTIDYYGKLFY

-1060 THQLSEKNTFY
+1060 THQLSEKNAFY

-1091 LGYASAPAPSMKGDT
+1091 LGSASAPAPSMKGDT

-1122 MGLGVNGS
+1122 LGLGVNGS

>member
-12 MQRKLGGILCGLLC
+12 MQRKIGGMLCGLLC
-26 TGVLVM
+26 AGVVLVV
-32 PSAWAADYYGNDG
+32 PSAWADNYFGDDG
-45 NTKQLTGANVS
+45 KTHMLTGANVS

-68 YNDKEVSPPE
+68 YDDTEVSLPE

-86 TGTAATNIVWGA
+86 TGTAATNIVCGA

-138 KANSVVNA
+138 KANSEVN
-146 NVAGGVAVK
+146 G
-155 GNSEGNTVMIIK
+155 I
-167 SSAANVYGG
+167 VYGG
-176 NGGTS
+176 KGVTS
-181 SKGNSVEI
+181 SKENDVMI
-189 SEGTISN
+189 SDSTIN
-196 SVFGGYADNDN
+196 KTVYGGEADCNT
-207 NSSAEK
+207 EK
-213 NIVTISDGSKVS
+213 NHVTIDASSTVK
-225 GSIYGGYA
+225 
-233 NHNANENKVSF
+233 
-244 SNVAEV
+244 
-250 GESVFGGYSF
+250 ESVFGGYSF

-274 SIVTANVAGGVAL
+274 SVVTANVAG
-287 KGNSEGN
+287 S
-294 TVMIIKSSAANV
+294 
-306 YGGNGGTSSKGNS
+306 
-319 VEISEGTI
+319 
-327 SNSVFGGYADNDN
+327 
-340 NSSAEKNIVTI
+340 
-351 SDGSK
+351 
-356 VSGSIYGG
+356 
-364 YANHNANENKVSF
+364 
-377 SNVAE
+377 
-382 VGESVFGGFSV
+382 
-393 KGDSKKN
+393 
-400 EVTIE
+400 
-405 GAGVVTAYVAGG
+405 

-456 DSNIKKN
+456 EGTISNS

-470 NDKNG
+470 NDNNG

-480 EVAIGAGSKVS
+480 KVTIGAGSKVS
-491 EDIYGGYATHNTNEN
+491 GSIYGGYANHNANEN
-506 KVSITNGAEVGQSVF
+506 KVSFSNVAEIGENVF
-521 GGFSVKAD
+521 GGYSLKAD
-529 SKNNEVI
+529 SKNNEVTI
-536 LNGTIKVTA
+536 NGGSVVTA
-545 NVLGGVAVKG
+545 NVAGGVTVKG
-555 NSEGNTV
+555 SSEGNTV
-562 KIIKSSAANV
+562 RIIKSSAANV
-572 CGGNGGTSSKGNSVE
+572 YGGKGDTSSKGNSVE

-594 NSVYGGYADNDS
+594 NSVYGGYADNDNNSSAEKNNVTISAGSKVSGS
-606 IGNIISITDGSS
+606 IYGGYANHNANENKVSFSNVAEVGESVLGGYSLKADSKNNEVTIEGVGVVKAYVAGGVALAGISEGNKVNIAHSS
-618 VNKNVYGGYSFKGNS
+618 VNVNVYGGYSFKGNS
-633 MDNTVTVDNSTVN
+633 LDNTVTIDNSIVN

-668 VIFKNAAKIKG
+668 VIFKNGAKIKG
-679 DVYGGYDDK
+679 DVYGGYDK
-688 SKANITNNILEVVGK
+688 LNKANITNNTLEVVGK
-703 DNEAKSIQNFDKLN
+703 GNEAKSIQNFDKLN

-729 MLKVTDNALINNA
+729 MLKVTGTALINNA

-751 TKLNENDKIN
+751 TKLKKNDTIN
-761 LITAGALK
+761 LIDAGALK
-769 ADNITTGTLTDG
+769 AENITTGTLTDG
-781 LISIDQGLQVTV
+781 LINIDKGIKVAI
-793 GTDGNKLVGV
+793 GPDGNKLVGV

-827 GGSTT
+827 GGGTTPPGGGGTTPPGGGGTTPPGGGGTT

-878 GEEEGFV
+878 GEEEGSV

-921 NSGKLIIA
+921 NSGKLLIA

-1060 THQLSEKNTFY
+1060 THQLSEKNAFY

-1091 LGYASAPAPSMKGDT
+1091 LGSASAPAPSMKGDT

-1122 MGLGVNGS
+1122 LGLGVNSS

>member
-1 MKFLAKMKEKQ
+1 M
-12 MQRKLGGILCGLLC
+12 LCGLLC
-26 TGVLVM
+26 TGVVLVV
-32 PSAWAADYYGNDG
+32 PSAWADNYFGDNG
-45 NTKQLTGANVS
+45 KTHMLTGANVS

-68 YNDKEVSPPE
+68 YDDTEVSLSE

-86 TGTAATNIVWGA
+86 TGTAATNIVCGA
-98 YSFYGN
+98 YSFHGN

-138 KANSVVNA
+138 KANSEVN
-146 NVAGGVAVK
+146 G
-155 GNSEGNTVMIIK
+155 I
-167 SSAANVYGG
+167 VYGG
-176 NGGTS
+176 KGVTS
-181 SKGNSVEI
+181 SKE
-189 SEGTISN
+189 
-196 SVFGGYADNDN
+196 ND
-207 NSSAEK
+207 
-213 NIVTISDGSKVS
+213 VTISDSTINKTV
-225 GSIYGGYA
+225 YGGEADGNTENNHVTIDA
-233 NHNANENKVSF
+233 NSTVK
-244 SNVAEV
+244 
-250 GESVFGGYSF
+250 ESVFGGYSF
-260 KGDSKNNEVTINGG
+260 KGDSKNNEVTINCG
-274 SIVTANVAGGVAL
+274 SVVTGNVAGGVAL

-294 TVMIIKSSAANV
+294 TVSIIKSSAANV
-306 YGGNGGTSSKGNS
+306 YGG
-319 VEISEGTI
+319 
-327 SNSVFGGYADNDN
+327 
-340 NSSAEKNIVTI
+340 
-351 SDGSK
+351 
-356 VSGSIYGG
+356 
-364 YANHNANENKVSF
+364 
-377 SNVAE
+377 
-382 VGESVFGGFSV
+382 
-393 KGDSKKN
+393 
-400 EVTIE
+400 
-405 GAGVVTAYVAGG
+405 
-417 VALKGNSEG
+417 
-426 NTVRIIKSSAANVFG
+426 
-441 GKGDTSSKGNSVEIS
+441 KGDTSSKENNVEIS
-456 DSNIKKN
+456 DSTIKKN

-521 GGFSVKAD
+521 GGFSEKAD

-536 LNGTIKVTA
+536 LNGDSVVTG
-545 NVLGGVAVKG
+545 NVAGGVALKG
-555 NSEGNTV
+555 NSEDNKVNIAKSTV
-562 KIIKSSAANV
+562 NM
-572 CGGNGGTSSKGNSVE
+572 N
-587 ISEGTIS
+587 
-594 NSVYGGYADNDS
+594 VYGGYGAKDS

-633 MDNTVTVDNSTVN
+633 MDNTVTIDNSTVN

-688 SKANITNNILEVVGK
+688 SKANIINNTLEIVGK
-703 DNEAKSIQNFDKLN
+703 DNEARTIQNFDKLN

-729 MLKVTDNALINNA
+729 MLKVTDTALINNA

-769 ADNITTGTLTDG
+769 AENITTGTLTDG
-781 LISIDQGLQVTV
+781 LINIDKGIKVAIEP
-793 GTDGNKLVGV
+793 DGNKLVGV

-827 GGSTT
+827 GGGTTPPGGGGTTPPGGGGTT

-878 GEEEGFV
+878 GEEEGSV

-921 NSGKLIIA
+921 NSGKLLIA

-1060 THQLSEKNTFY
+1060 THQLSEKNAFC

-1091 LGYASAPAPSMKGDT
+1091 LGSASAPAPSMKGDT

-1115 NNSDKFE
+1115 KNSDKFE
-1122 MGLGVNGS
+1122 LGLGVNGS

>member
-12 MQRKLGGILCGLLC
+12 MQRKFSGILCGLLC
-26 TGVLVM
+26 AGVLVM

-45 NTKQLTGANVS
+45 NTKQSTGANVS

-68 YNDKEVSPPE
+68 YDDTKVSLPE

-86 TGTAATNIVWGA
+86 TGTAATNIVCGA

-124 GTGAADAIKNHVII
+124 GTGAADAIKNHIII
-138 KANSVVNA
+138 KANSEVNGIVYGGKGVTSSKENDVTISDSTINKTVYGGEADGNTENNHVTIDANSTVKESVFGGYSFKGDSKNNEVTINCGSVVTG
-146 NVAGGVAVK
+146 NVAGGVALK
-155 GNSEGNTVMIIK
+155 GNSEGNTVSIIK

-176 NGGTS
+176 KGDTSSKENNVEISDSTIKKNVYGGYADNDKNGSAEKNKVTISAGSKVSEDIYGGYATHNTNENKVSITNGAEVGQNVFGGYSLKADSKNNEVTINGGSVVTANVAGGVTVKGSSEGNTVRIIKSSAANEYGGKGDTS

-196 SVFGGYADNDN
+196 SVYGGYADNDN

-213 NIVTISDGSKVS
+213 NNVTISAGSKVS

-250 GESVFGGYSF
+250 GESVFGGYSL
-260 KGDSKNNEVTINGG
+260 KADSKNNEVTIE
-274 SIVTANVAGGVAL
+274 GV
-287 KGNSEGN
+287 
-294 TVMIIKSSAANV
+294 
-306 YGGNGGTSSKGNS
+306 
-319 VEISEGTI
+319 
-327 SNSVFGGYADNDN
+327 
-340 NSSAEKNIVTI
+340 
-351 SDGSK
+351 
-356 VSGSIYGG
+356 
-364 YANHNANENKVSF
+364 
-377 SNVAE
+377 
-382 VGESVFGGFSV
+382 
-393 KGDSKKN
+393 
-400 EVTIE
+400 
-405 GAGVVTAYVAGG
+405 GVVKAYVAGG
-417 VALKGNSEG
+417 VALAGISEG
-426 NTVRIIKSSAANVFG
+426 NKV
-441 GKGDTSSKGNSVEIS
+441 
-456 DSNIKKN
+456 NI
-463 VYGGYAD
+463 A
-470 NDKNG
+470 
-475 SAEKN
+475 
-480 EVAIGAGSKVS
+480 
-491 EDIYGGYATHNTNEN
+491 H
-506 KVSITNGAEVGQSVF
+506 
-521 GGFSVKAD
+521 
-529 SKNNEVI
+529 
-536 LNGTIKVTA
+536 
-545 NVLGGVAVKG
+545 
-555 NSEGNTV
+555 
-562 KIIKSSAANV
+562 
-572 CGGNGGTSSKGNSVE
+572 
-587 ISEGTIS
+587 
-594 NSVYGGYADNDS
+594 
-606 IGNIISITDGSS
+606 SS
-618 VNKNVYGGYSFKGNS
+618 VNVNVYGGYSFKGNS
-633 MDNTVTVDNSTVN
+633 LDNTVTIDNSIVN

-668 VIFKNAAKIKG
+668 VIFKNGAKIKG
-679 DVYGGYDDK
+679 DVYGGYDK
-688 SKANITNNILEVVGK
+688 LNKANITNNTLEVVGK
-703 DNEAKSIQNFDKLN
+703 DNEAKGIQNFDKLN

-729 MLKVTDNALINNA
+729 MLKVTDTALINNA

-769 ADNITTGTLTDG
+769 AENITTGTLTDG
-781 LISIDQGLQVTV
+781 LINIDKGIKVAI
-793 GTDGNKLVGV
+793 GPDGNKLVGV

-827 GGSTT
+827 GGGTT

-878 GEEEGFV
+878 GEEEGSV

-921 NSGKLIIA
+921 NSGKLIIV

-989 AGGIKYDSDA
+989 AGGIKYDSDV

-1028 TRQQGDKV
+1028 TRQQCDKV

-1060 THQLSEKNTFY
+1060 THQLSEKNAFY

-1091 LGYASAPAPSMKGDT
+1091 LGSASAPAPSMKGDT

-1122 MGLGVNGS
+1122 LGLGVNGS

>member
-12 MQRKLGGILCGLLC
+12 MQRKIGGMLCGLLC
-26 TGVLVM
+26 TWVVLVV
-32 PSAWAADYYGNDG
+32 PSAWADNYFGDNG
-45 NTKQLTGANVS
+45 KTHMLTGANVS

-68 YNDKEVSPPE
+68 YDDTEVSLPE
-78 VFKNNVTI
+78 LFKNNVTI
-86 TGTAATNIVWGA
+86 TGTAATNIVCGA
-98 YSFYGN
+98 YSFHGN

-138 KANSVVNA
+138 KANSEVN
-146 NVAGGVAVK
+146 G
-155 GNSEGNTVMIIK
+155 I
-167 SSAANVYGG
+167 VYGG
-176 NGGTS
+176 KGVTS
-181 SKGNSVEI
+181 SKE
-189 SEGTISN
+189 
-196 SVFGGYADNDN
+196 ND
-207 NSSAEK
+207 
-213 NIVTISDGSKVS
+213 VTISDSTINKTV
-225 GSIYGGYA
+225 YGGEADGNTENNHVTIDA
-233 NHNANENKVSF
+233 NSTVK
-244 SNVAEV
+244 
-250 GESVFGGYSF
+250 ESVFGGYSF
-260 KGDSKNNEVTINGG
+260 KGDSKNNEVTINCG
-274 SIVTANVAGGVAL
+274 SVVTGNVAGGVAL
-287 KGNSEGN
+287 KGN
-294 TVMIIKSSAANV
+294 TVSIIKSSAANV
-306 YGGNGGTSSKGNS
+306 Y
-319 VEISEGTI
+319 
-327 SNSVFGGYADNDN
+327 GGYADNDN
-340 NSSAEKNIVTI
+340 NSSAEN
-351 SDGSK
+351 
-356 VSGSIYGG
+356 
-364 YANHNANENKVSF
+364 NKV
-377 SNVAE
+377 
-382 VGESVFGGFSV
+382 
-393 KGDSKKN
+393 
-400 EVTIE
+400 T
-405 GAGVVTAYVAGG
+405 
-417 VALKGNSEG
+417 
-426 NTVRIIKSSAANVFG
+426 
-441 GKGDTSSKGNSVEIS
+441 
-456 DSNIKKN
+456 
-463 VYGGYAD
+463 
-470 NDKNG
+470 
-475 SAEKN
+475 
-480 EVAIGAGSKVS
+480 IGAGSKVS

-521 GGFSVKAD
+521 GGYSFKGD
-529 SKNNEVI
+529 SKNNEVTI
-536 LNGTIKVTA
+536 NGGSVVTA
-545 NVLGGVAVKG
+545 NVAGGVALKG

-562 KIIKSSAANV
+562 SIIKSSTGYV
-572 CGGNGGTSSKGNSVE
+572 YGGKGGTSSKGNSVE
-587 ISEGTIS
+587 IIEGTIS
-594 NSVYGGYADNDS
+594 NSVYGGYADNDNNSSAENNKVTISAGSKVSGSIYGGYANHNANENKVSFSNVAEVGESVLGGYSLKADSKNNEVTIEGVGVVKAYVAGGVALAGISEGNKVNIAHSSVNVNVYGGYGAKDS

-633 MDNTVTVDNSTVN
+633 LDNTVTIDNSIVN

-668 VIFKNAAKIKG
+668 VIFKNGAKIKG
-679 DVYGGYDDK
+679 DVYGGYDK
-688 SKANITNNILEVVGK
+688 LNKANITNNTLEVVGK
-703 DNEAKSIQNFDKLN
+703 GNEAKSIQNFDKLN

-729 MLKVTDNALINNA
+729 MLKVTGTALINNA

-751 TKLNENDKIN
+751 TKLKKNDTIN
-761 LITAGALK
+761 LIDAGALK
-769 ADNITTGTLTDG
+769 AENITTGTLTDG
-781 LISIDQGLQVTV
+781 LINIDKGIKVAI
-793 GTDGNKLVGV
+793 GPDGNKLVGV

-827 GGSTT
+827 GGGTTPPGGGGTTPPGGGGTT

-878 GEEEGFV
+878 GEEEGSV

-921 NSGKLIIA
+921 NSGKLLIA

-1060 THQLSEKNTFY
+1060 THQLSEKNAFY

-1091 LGYASAPAPSMKGDT
+1091 LGSASAPAPSMKGDT

-1122 MGLGVNGS
+1122 LGLGVNSS

>member
-12 MQRKLGGILCGLLC
+12 MQRKIGGMLCGLLC
-26 TGVLVM
+26 TGVVLVV
-32 PSAWAADYYGNDG
+32 PSAWADNYFGDNG
-45 NTKQLTGANVS
+45 KTHMLTGANVS

-68 YNDKEVSPPE
+68 YDDTEVSLSE

-86 TGTAATNIVWGA
+86 TGTAATNIVCGA

-138 KANSVVNA
+138 KANSEVN
-146 NVAGGVAVK
+146 G
-155 GNSEGNTVMIIK
+155 I
-167 SSAANVYGG
+167 VYGG
-176 NGGTS
+176 KGVTS
-181 SKGNSVEI
+181 SKENDVMI
-189 SEGTISN
+189 SDSTIN
-196 SVFGGYADNDN
+196 KTVYGGEADCNT
-207 NSSAEK
+207 EK
-213 NIVTISDGSKVS
+213 NHVTIDASSTVK
-225 GSIYGGYA
+225 
-233 NHNANENKVSF
+233 
-244 SNVAEV
+244 
-250 GESVFGGYSF
+250 ESVFGGYSF

-274 SIVTANVAGGVAL
+274 SVVTANVAG
-287 KGNSEGN
+287 S
-294 TVMIIKSSAANV
+294 
-306 YGGNGGTSSKGNS
+306 
-319 VEISEGTI
+319 
-327 SNSVFGGYADNDN
+327 
-340 NSSAEKNIVTI
+340 
-351 SDGSK
+351 
-356 VSGSIYGG
+356 
-364 YANHNANENKVSF
+364 
-377 SNVAE
+377 
-382 VGESVFGGFSV
+382 
-393 KGDSKKN
+393 
-400 EVTIE
+400 
-405 GAGVVTAYVAGG
+405 

-456 DSNIKKN
+456 EGTISNS

-470 NDKNG
+470 NDNNS

-480 EVAIGAGSKVS
+480 NVTISAGSKVS
-491 EDIYGGYATHNTNEN
+491 GSIYGGYANHNANEN

-521 GGFSVKAD
+521 GGFSEKAD

-536 LNGTIKVTA
+536 LNGDSVVTG
-545 NVLGGVAVKG
+545 NVAGGVALKG
-555 NSEGNTV
+555 NSEDNKVNIAKSTV
-562 KIIKSSAANV
+562 NM
-572 CGGNGGTSSKGNSVE
+572 N
-587 ISEGTIS
+587 
-594 NSVYGGYADNDS
+594 VYGGYGAKDS

-633 MDNTVTVDNSTVN
+633 MDNTVTIDNSTVN

-688 SKANITNNILEVVGK
+688 SKANIINNTLEIVGK
-703 DNEAKSIQNFDKLN
+703 DNEARTIQNFDKLN

-729 MLKVTDNALINNA
+729 MLKVTDTALINNA

-769 ADNITTGTLTDG
+769 AENITTGTLTDG
-781 LISIDQGLQVTV
+781 LINIDKGIKVAI
-793 GTDGNKLVGV
+793 GPDGNKLVGV

-827 GGSTT
+827 GGGTT

-865 TTAGYENAALAVD
+865 TTASYENAALAVD
-878 GEEEGFV
+878 GEEEGSV

-921 NSGKLIIA
+921 NSGKLIIV

-1017 DTLDYYGKLFY
+1017 DTIDYYGKLFY

-1060 THQLSEKNTFY
+1060 THQLSEKNAFY

-1091 LGYASAPAPSMKGDT
+1091 LGSASAPAPSMKGDT

-1122 MGLGVNGS
+1122 LGLGVNSS

>member
-12 MQRKLGGILCGLLC
+12 MQRKFSGILCGLLC
-26 TGVLVM
+26 AGVLVM

-45 NTKQLTGANVS
+45 NTKQSTGANVS

-68 YNDKEVSPPE
+68 YDDTKVSLPE

-86 TGTAATNIVWGA
+86 TGTAATNIVCGA

-124 GTGAADAIKNHVII
+124 GTGAADAIKNHIII
-138 KANSVVNA
+138 KANSEVNGIVYGGKGVTSSKENDVTISDSTINKTVYGGEADGNTENNHVTIDANSTVKESVFGGYSFKGDSKNNEVTINCGSVVTG
-146 NVAGGVAVK
+146 NVAGGVALK
-155 GNSEGNTVMIIK
+155 GNSEGNTVSIIK

-176 NGGTS
+176 KGDTSSKENNVEISDSTIKKNVYGGYADNDKNGSAEKNKVTISAGSKVSEDIYGGYATHNTNENKVSITNGAEVGQNVFGGYSLKADSKNNEVTINGGSVVTANVAGGVTVKGSSEGNTVRIIKSSAANVYGGKGDTS

-196 SVFGGYADNDN
+196 SVYGGYADNDN

-213 NIVTISDGSKVS
+213 NNVTISAGSKVS

-250 GESVFGGYSF
+250 GESVFGGYSL
-260 KGDSKNNEVTINGG
+260 KADSKNNEVTIE
-274 SIVTANVAGGVAL
+274 GV
-287 KGNSEGN
+287 
-294 TVMIIKSSAANV
+294 
-306 YGGNGGTSSKGNS
+306 
-319 VEISEGTI
+319 
-327 SNSVFGGYADNDN
+327 
-340 NSSAEKNIVTI
+340 
-351 SDGSK
+351 
-356 VSGSIYGG
+356 
-364 YANHNANENKVSF
+364 
-377 SNVAE
+377 
-382 VGESVFGGFSV
+382 
-393 KGDSKKN
+393 
-400 EVTIE
+400 
-405 GAGVVTAYVAGG
+405 GVVKAYVAGG
-417 VALKGNSEG
+417 VALAGISEG
-426 NTVRIIKSSAANVFG
+426 NKV
-441 GKGDTSSKGNSVEIS
+441 
-456 DSNIKKN
+456 NI
-463 VYGGYAD
+463 A
-470 NDKNG
+470 
-475 SAEKN
+475 
-480 EVAIGAGSKVS
+480 
-491 EDIYGGYATHNTNEN
+491 H
-506 KVSITNGAEVGQSVF
+506 
-521 GGFSVKAD
+521 
-529 SKNNEVI
+529 
-536 LNGTIKVTA
+536 
-545 NVLGGVAVKG
+545 
-555 NSEGNTV
+555 
-562 KIIKSSAANV
+562 
-572 CGGNGGTSSKGNSVE
+572 
-587 ISEGTIS
+587 
-594 NSVYGGYADNDS
+594 
-606 IGNIISITDGSS
+606 SS
-618 VNKNVYGGYSFKGNS
+618 VNVNVYGGYSFKGNS
-633 MDNTVTVDNSTVN
+633 LDNTVTIDNSIVN

-668 VIFKNAAKIKG
+668 VIFKNGAKIKG
-679 DVYGGYDDK
+679 DVYGGYDK
-688 SKANITNNILEVVGK
+688 LNKANITNNTLEVVGK
-703 DNEAKSIQNFDKLN
+703 DNEAKGIQNFDKLN

-729 MLKVTDNALINNA
+729 MLKVTDTALINNA

-769 ADNITTGTLTDG
+769 AENITTGTLTDG
-781 LISIDQGLQVTV
+781 LINIDKGIKVAI
-793 GTDGNKLVGV
+793 GPDGNKLVGV

-827 GGSTT
+827 GGGTTPPGGGGTTPPGGGGTTPPGGGGTTPPGGGGTT

-878 GEEEGFV
+878 GEEEGSV

-921 NSGKLIIA
+921 NSGKLIIV

-989 AGGIKYDSDA
+989 AGGIKYDSDV

-1028 TRQQGDKV
+1028 TRQQCDKV

-1060 THQLSEKNTFY
+1060 THQLSEKNAFY

-1091 LGYASAPAPSMKGDT
+1091 LGSASAPAPSMKGDT

-1122 MGLGVNGS
+1122 LGLGVNGS

>member
-12 MQRKLGGILCGLLC
+12 MQRKIGGILCGLLC
-26 TGVLVM
+26 AGVVLVV
-32 PSAWAADYYGNDG
+32 PSAWADNYFGDDG
-45 NTKQLTGANVS
+45 KTHMLTGANVS

-68 YNDKEVSPPE
+68 YNNTKVSPPE

-86 TGTAATNIVWGA
+86 TGTVATNIVCGA

-138 KANSVVNA
+138 KV
-146 NVAGGVAVK
+146 
-155 GNSEGNTVMIIK
+155 NSEVNGI
-167 SSAANVYGG
+167 VYGG
-176 NGGTS
+176 KGVTS
-181 SKGNSVEI
+181 SKENDVMISDSTINKTVYGGEADGN
-189 SEGTISN
+189 T
-196 SVFGGYADNDN
+196 
-207 NSSAEK
+207 EK
-213 NIVTISDGSKVS
+213 NHVTID
-225 GSIYGGYA
+225 A
-233 NHNANENKVSF
+233 NSTVK
-244 SNVAEV
+244 
-250 GESVFGGYSF
+250 ESVFGGYSF

-274 SIVTANVAGGVAL
+274 SVVTANVAG
-287 KGNSEGN
+287 S
-294 TVMIIKSSAANV
+294 
-306 YGGNGGTSSKGNS
+306 
-319 VEISEGTI
+319 
-327 SNSVFGGYADNDN
+327 
-340 NSSAEKNIVTI
+340 
-351 SDGSK
+351 
-356 VSGSIYGG
+356 
-364 YANHNANENKVSF
+364 
-377 SNVAE
+377 
-382 VGESVFGGFSV
+382 
-393 KGDSKKN
+393 
-400 EVTIE
+400 
-405 GAGVVTAYVAGG
+405 

-456 DSNIKKN
+456 EGTISNS

-470 NDKNG
+470 NDNNG

-480 EVAIGAGSKVS
+480 NVTISAGSKVS
-491 EDIYGGYATHNTNEN
+491 GSIYGGYANHNANEN
-506 KVSITNGAEVGQSVF
+506 KVSFSNVAEVGENVF
-521 GGFSVKAD
+521 GGYSFKGD
-529 SKNNEVI
+529 SKNNEVTI
-536 LNGTIKVTA
+536 NGGSVVTA
-545 NVLGGVAVKG
+545 NVAGGVTVKG
-555 NSEGNTV
+555 SSEGNTV
-562 KIIKSSAANV
+562 RIIKSSAANV
-572 CGGNGGTSSKGNSVE
+572 YGGKGDTSSKGNSVE

-594 NSVYGGYADNDS
+594 NSVYGGYADNDNNSSAEKNNVTISAGSKVSGSIYGGYANHNANENKVSFSNVAEVGESVLGGYSLKADSKNNEVTIEGVGVVKAYVAGGVALAGISEGNKVNIAHSSVNVNVYGGYGAEDS

-633 MDNTVTVDNSTVN
+633 MDNTVTIDNSTVN

-668 VIFKNAAKIKG
+668 VIFKNGAKIKG
-679 DVYGGYDDK
+679 DVYGGYDK
-688 SKANITNNILEVVGK
+688 LNKANITNNTLEVVGK
-703 DNEAKSIQNFDKLN
+703 GNEAKSIQNFDKLN

-729 MLKVTDNALINNA
+729 MLKVTDTALINNA

-769 ADNITTGTLTDG
+769 AENITTGTLTDG
-781 LISIDQGLQVTV
+781 LINIDKGIKVAI
-793 GTDGNKLVGV
+793 GPDGNKLVGV

-809 PGGGGTTPPGGGG
+809 PGGGGTTLPGGGG
-822 TTPPG
+822 
-827 GGSTT
+827 TT

-878 GEEEGFV
+878 GEKEGSV

-1017 DTLDYYGKLFY
+1017 DTIDYYGKLFY

-1036 TVGTGATYDFDATTS
+1036 TVGTGATYDFDAATS

-1060 THQLSEKNTFY
+1060 THQLSEKNAFY

-1091 LGYASAPAPSMKGDT
+1091 LGSASAPAPSMKGDT

-1122 MGLGVNGS
+1122 LGLGVNGS

>member
-12 MQRKLGGILCGLLC
+12 MQRKISGILCGLLC
-26 TGVLVM
+26 AGGVLVV
-32 PSAWAADYYGNDG
+32 PSAWAANYYGNDG
-45 NTKQLTGANVS
+45 VTKVPTGANVT
-56 LDSGNY
+56 LNSGNY

-68 YNDKEVSPPE
+68 YDDTEVSPPE

-86 TGTAATNIVWGA
+86 TGTAATNIVCGA

-155 GNSEGNTVMIIK
+155 
-167 SSAANVYGG
+167 
-176 NGGTS
+176 
-181 SKGNSVEI
+181 
-189 SEGTISN
+189 
-196 SVFGGYADNDN
+196 
-207 NSSAEK
+207 
-213 NIVTISDGSKVS
+213 
-225 GSIYGGYA
+225 
-233 NHNANENKVSF
+233 
-244 SNVAEV
+244 
-250 GESVFGGYSF
+250 
-260 KGDSKNNEVTINGG
+260 
-274 SIVTANVAGGVAL
+274 
-287 KGNSEGN
+287 
-294 TVMIIKSSAANV
+294 
-306 YGGNGGTSSKGNS
+306 
-319 VEISEGTI
+319 
-327 SNSVFGGYADNDN
+327 
-340 NSSAEKNIVTI
+340 
-351 SDGSK
+351 
-356 VSGSIYGG
+356 
-364 YANHNANENKVSF
+364 
-377 SNVAE
+377 
-382 VGESVFGGFSV
+382 
-393 KGDSKKN
+393 
-400 EVTIE
+400 
-405 GAGVVTAYVAGG
+405 
-417 VALKGNSEG
+417 NSEG
-426 NTVRIIKSSAANVFG
+426 NTVRIIKSSAVNVYG
-441 GKGDTSSKGNSVEIS
+441 GKGDI
-456 DSNIKKN
+456 
-463 VYGGYAD
+463 
-470 NDKNG
+470 
-475 SAEKN
+475 
-480 EVAIGAGSKVS
+480 
-491 EDIYGGYATHNTNEN
+491 
-506 KVSITNGAEVGQSVF
+506 
-521 GGFSVKAD
+521 
-529 SKNNEVI
+529 
-536 LNGTIKVTA
+536 
-545 NVLGGVAVKG
+545 
-555 NSEGNTV
+555 
-562 KIIKSSAANV
+562 
-572 CGGNGGTSSKGNSVE
+572 SSKGNSVE

-594 NSVYGGYADNDS
+594 NSVYGGYADNDNNSSAEKNNVTISAGSKVSGS
-606 IGNIISITDGSS
+606 IYGGCAIQNANENKVSFSNVAEVGESVFGGYSLKADSKNNEVIINGGSVETANVAGGVAVEGISEGNIVRITKSSAANVYGGSGGTSSKGNRVEISESTISDTVYGGNTEGNAEKNKVIVGSGSVVQGNIYGGYAHQDANENKVSVTNASKVNLSVSGGYSEQGDSKKNEVTIEGTSAVNAYVAGGVALAGISKGNKVNIAHSS
-618 VNKNVYGGYSFKGNS
+618 VNKNVYGGYSLKGNS
-633 MDNTVTVDNSTVN
+633 MDNTVTIDNGTVN

-653 TESDGAISEKIQNNK
+653 TESDGAIAEKIQNNK
-668 VIFKNAAKIKG
+668 VIFKNGAKIKG
-679 DVYGGYDDK
+679 DVYGGYDK
-688 SKANITNNILEVVGK
+688 LNKANITNNTLEVVGK

-729 MLKVTDNALINNA
+729 MLKVTDTALINNA

-769 ADNITTGTLTDG
+769 AENITTGTLTDG
-781 LISIDQGLQVTV
+781 LISIDQGIQVTV

-827 GGSTT
+827 GGGTTPPGGGGTT

-878 GEEEGFV
+878 GEEEGSV

-921 NSGKLIIA
+921 NSGKLLIA

-945 GTHGDGDAHF
+945 GTHGDGDVHF

-1017 DTLDYYGKLFY
+1017 DTIDYYAKLFY

-1036 TVGTGATYDFDATTS
+1036 TVGAGATYDFDATTS

-1060 THQLSEKNTFY
+1060 THQLSEKNAFY

-1091 LGYASAPAPSMKGDT
+1091 LGSASAPAPSMKGDT

-1122 MGLGVNGS
+1122 LGLGVNGS

>member
-12 MQRKLGGILCGLLC
+12 MQRKIGGMLCGMLC
-26 TGVLVM
+26 AGVLVM

-68 YNDKEVSPPE
+68 YDDTEVSLPE

-86 TGTAATNIVWGA
+86 TGTAATNIVCGA

-104 VRENTVTIS
+104 VRENTATIS

-138 KANSVVNA
+138 KANSEVN
-146 NVAGGVAVK
+146 G
-155 GNSEGNTVMIIK
+155 I
-167 SSAANVYGG
+167 VYGG
-176 NGGTS
+176 KGVTS
-181 SKGNSVEI
+181 SKE
-189 SEGTISN
+189 
-196 SVFGGYADNDN
+196 ND
-207 NSSAEK
+207 
-213 NIVTISDGSKVS
+213 VTISDSTINKTV
-225 GSIYGGYA
+225 YGGEADGNTENNHVTIDA
-233 NHNANENKVSF
+233 NSTVK
-244 SNVAEV
+244 
-250 GESVFGGYSF
+250 ESVFGGYSF
-260 KGDSKNNEVTINGG
+260 KGDSKNNEVTINCG
-274 SIVTANVAGGVAL
+274 S
-287 KGNSEGN
+287 
-294 TVMIIKSSAANV
+294 
-306 YGGNGGTSSKGNS
+306 
-319 VEISEGTI
+319 
-327 SNSVFGGYADNDN
+327 
-340 NSSAEKNIVTI
+340 
-351 SDGSK
+351 
-356 VSGSIYGG
+356 
-364 YANHNANENKVSF
+364 
-377 SNVAE
+377 
-382 VGESVFGGFSV
+382 
-393 KGDSKKN
+393 
-400 EVTIE
+400 
-405 GAGVVTAYVAGG
+405 VVTGNVAGG

-426 NTVRIIKSSAANVFG
+426 NTVRIIKSSAANVYG
-441 GKGDTSSKGNSVEIS
+441 GKGDTSSKENNVEIS
-456 DSNIKKN
+456 DSTIKKN

-480 EVAIGAGSKVS
+480 KVTISAGSKVS

-521 GGFSVKAD
+521 GGYSFKGD
-529 SKNNEVI
+529 SKNNEV
-536 LNGTIKVTA
+536 TINCGSVVTG
-545 NVLGGVAVKG
+545 NVAGGVALKG

-562 KIIKSSAANV
+562 SIIKSSTGYV
-572 CGGNGGTSSKGNSVE
+572 YGGKGGTSSKGNSVE
-587 ISEGTIS
+587 IIEGTIR
-594 NSVYGGYADNDS
+594 NSVYGGYADNDNNSSAENNKVTISAGSKVSGS
-606 IGNIISITDGSS
+606 IYGGYANHNANENKVSFSNVAEVGESVLGGYSLKADSKNNEVTIEGVGVVKAYVAGGVALAGISEGNKVNIAHSS
-618 VNKNVYGGYSFKGNS
+618 VNVNVYGGYSFKGNS
-633 MDNTVTVDNSTVN
+633 LDNTVTIDNSIVN

-668 VIFKNAAKIKG
+668 VIFKNGAKIKG
-679 DVYGGYDDK
+679 DVYGGYDK
-688 SKANITNNILEVVGK
+688 LNKANITNNTLEVVGK
-703 DNEAKSIQNFDKLN
+703 DNEAKGIQNFDKLN

-729 MLKVTDNALINNA
+729 MLKVTDTALINNA

-769 ADNITTGTLTDG
+769 AENITTGTLTDG
-781 LISIDQGLQVTV
+781 LINIDKGIKVAI
-793 GTDGNKLVGV
+793 GPDGNKLVGV

-827 GGSTT
+827 GGGTTPPGGGGTTPPGGGGTT

-865 TTAGYENAALAVD
+865 TTASYENAALAVD
-878 GEEEGFV
+878 GEEEGSV

-921 NSGKLIIA
+921 NSGKLIIV

-1060 THQLSEKNTFY
+1060 THQLSEKNAFY

-1091 LGYASAPAPSMKGDT
+1091 LGSASAPAPSMKGDT

-1122 MGLGVNGS
+1122 LGLGVNSS

>member
-12 MQRKLGGILCGLLC
+12 MQRKLSGILCGLLC
-26 TGVLVM
+26 AGVLVM
-32 PSAWAADYYGNDG
+32 PSAWADNYFGDDG
-45 NTKQLTGANVS
+45 KTPMSTGAKVTLN
-56 LDSGNY
+56 SGSY

-68 YNDKEVSPPE
+68 YNNTKVSPPE

-86 TGTAATNIVWGA
+86 TGTVATNIVCGA
-98 YSFYGN
+98 YSLYGN
-104 VRENTVTIS
+104 VRENIVTIS

-138 KANSVVNA
+138 KDKSEVN
-146 NVAGGVAVK
+146 G
-155 GNSEGNTVMIIK
+155 I
-167 SSAANVYGG
+167 VYGG
-176 NGGTS
+176 KGVTR
-181 SKGNSVEI
+181 SKE
-189 SEGTISN
+189 
-196 SVFGGYADNDN
+196 ND
-207 NSSAEK
+207 
-213 NIVTISDGSKVS
+213 
-225 GSIYGGYA
+225 
-233 NHNANENKVSF
+233 
-244 SNVAEV
+244 
-250 GESVFGGYSF
+250 
-260 KGDSKNNEVTINGG
+260 
-274 SIVTANVAGGVAL
+274 
-287 KGNSEGN
+287 
-294 TVMIIKSSAANV
+294 
-306 YGGNGGTSSKGNS
+306 
-319 VEISEGTI
+319 
-327 SNSVFGGYADNDN
+327 
-340 NSSAEKNIVTI
+340 
-351 SDGSK
+351 
-356 VSGSIYGG
+356 
-364 YANHNANENKVSF
+364 
-377 SNVAE
+377 
-382 VGESVFGGFSV
+382 V
-393 KGDSKKN
+393 K
-400 EVTIE
+400 
-405 GAGVVTAYVAGG
+405 
-417 VALKGNSEG
+417 
-426 NTVRIIKSSAANVFG
+426 
-441 GKGDTSSKGNSVEIS
+441 IS
-456 DSNIKKN
+456 DSTIKKN

-521 GGFSVKAD
+521 GGFSEKAD

-536 LNGTIKVTA
+536 LNGDSVVTG
-545 NVLGGVAVKG
+545 NVAGGVALKG

-562 KIIKSSAANV
+562 RIIKSSTGYV
-572 CGGNGGTSSKGNSVE
+572 YGGNGDTSSKENNVE
-587 ISEGTIS
+587 ISDSTIKK
-594 NSVYGGYADNDS
+594 NVYGGYADNDKNGSAEKNEVAIGAGSKVSEDIYGGYATHNANENKVSITNGAEVGQSAFGGFSEKADSKNNEVLLNGASGVTANIAGGVALKGNSEDNKVNIAKSTVNMNVYGGYGAKDS

-633 MDNTVTVDNSTVN
+633 MDNTVTIDNSTVN

-668 VIFKNAAKIKG
+668 VIFKNGAKIKG

-688 SKANITNNILEVVGK
+688 SKANIINNTLEIVGK
-703 DNEAKSIQNFDKLN
+703 DNEARTIQNFDKLN

-729 MLKVTDNALINNA
+729 MLKVTDTAFINNA

-769 ADNITTGTLTDG
+769 AENITTGTLTDG

-827 GGSTT
+827 SGGTTPPGGGGTT

-878 GEEEGFV
+878 GEVEGSV

-955 WGAGLMAKQ
+955 WGAGMMAKQ

-989 AGGIKYDSDA
+989 AGGIKYDSDV

-1017 DTLDYYGKLFY
+1017 DTIDYYGKLFY

-1060 THQLSEKNTFY
+1060 THQLSEKNAFY

-1091 LGYASAPAPSMKGDT
+1091 LGSASAPAPSMKGDT

-1122 MGLGVNGS
+1122 LGLGVNGS

>member
-12 MQRKLGGILCGLLC
+12 MQRKISGILCGLLC
-26 TGVLVM
+26 AGGALVV

-45 NTKQLTGANVS
+45 VTKVPTGANVT
-56 LDSGNY
+56 LNSGNY

-68 YNDKEVSPPE
+68 YDDTEVSPPE

-138 KANSVVNA
+138 NNSV
-146 NVAGGVAVK
+146 
-155 GNSEGNTVMIIK
+155 
-167 SSAANVYGG
+167 
-176 NGGTS
+176 
-181 SKGNSVEI
+181 
-189 SEGTISN
+189 
-196 SVFGGYADNDN
+196 
-207 NSSAEK
+207 
-213 NIVTISDGSKVS
+213 
-225 GSIYGGYA
+225 
-233 NHNANENKVSF
+233 
-244 SNVAEV
+244 
-250 GESVFGGYSF
+250 
-260 KGDSKNNEVTINGG
+260 
-274 SIVTANVAGGVAL
+274 VTANVAGGVA
-287 KGNSEGN
+287 
-294 TVMIIKSSAANV
+294 V
-306 YGGNGGTSSKGNS
+306 
-319 VEISEGTI
+319 
-327 SNSVFGGYADNDN
+327 
-340 NSSAEKNIVTI
+340 
-351 SDGSK
+351 
-356 VSGSIYGG
+356 
-364 YANHNANENKVSF
+364 
-377 SNVAE
+377 
-382 VGESVFGGFSV
+382 
-393 KGDSKKN
+393 
-400 EVTIE
+400 
-405 GAGVVTAYVAGG
+405 
-417 VALKGNSEG
+417 KGNSEG
-426 NTVRIIKSSAANVFG
+426 NTVRIIKSSAANV
-441 GKGDTSSKGNSVEIS
+441 
-456 DSNIKKN
+456 
-463 VYGGYAD
+463 YGG
-470 NDKNG
+470 
-475 SAEKN
+475 S
-480 EVAIGAGSKVS
+480 
-491 EDIYGGYATHNTNEN
+491 
-506 KVSITNGAEVGQSVF
+506 
-521 GGFSVKAD
+521 
-529 SKNNEVI
+529 
-536 LNGTIKVTA
+536 
-545 NVLGGVAVKG
+545 
-555 NSEGNTV
+555 
-562 KIIKSSAANV
+562 
-572 CGGNGGTSSKGNSVE
+572 GGTSSKGNRVE

-594 NSVYGGYADNDS
+594 NSVYGGYADNDNNSSAEKNNVTISAGSKVSGS
-606 IGNIISITDGSS
+606 IYGGCAIQNANENKVRFSNVAEVGESVFGGYSLKADSKNNEVTINGGSVVTANVAGGVAVKGNSEGNTVRIIKSSAANVYGGSGGTSSKGNRVEISEGTISNSVYGGYADNDNNSSAEKNNVTISAGSKVSGSIYGGCAIQNANENKVRFSNVAEVGESVFGGYSLKADSKNNEVIINGGSVVTANVAGGVALAGISEGNKVNIAHSS
-618 VNKNVYGGYSFKGNS
+618 VNKNVYGGYSLKGNS
-633 MDNTVTVDNSTVN
+633 IDNTVTIDNGTVN

-653 TESDGAISEKIQNNK
+653 TESDGAIAEKIQNNK
-668 VIFKNAAKIKG
+668 VIFKNGAKIKG
-679 DVYGGYDDK
+679 DVYGGYDK
-688 SKANITNNILEVVGK
+688 LSKANINNNTLEVVGK
-703 DNEAKSIQNFDKLN
+703 GNEAKSIQNFDKLN

-729 MLKVTDNALINNA
+729 MLKVTDTALINNA

-751 TKLNENDKIN
+751 SKLNENDKIN

-769 ADNITTGTLTDG
+769 AENITTGTLTDG
-781 LISIDQGLQVTV
+781 LINIDKGIKVAI
-793 GTDGNKLVGV
+793 GPDGNKLVGV
-803 INGTTP
+803 VNGTTP

-827 GGSTT
+827 GGGTTPPGGGGTTPPGGGGTTPPGGGGTTPPGGGGTTPPGGGGTT

-841 ADAKSPVETQ
+841 ANAKSPVETQ
-851 SAALTMLNLGHDLL
+851 SAAFTMLNLGHDLL

-878 GEEEGFV
+878 GEEEGSV

-1005 LGMGKVVQLNDK
+1005 LGMGKVVRLNDK

-1060 THQLSEKNTFY
+1060 THQLSEKNAFY

-1091 LGYASAPAPSMKGDT
+1091 LGSASAPAPSMKGDT

-1122 MGLGVNGS
+1122 LGLGVNGS

>member
-12 MQRKLGGILCGLLC
+12 MQRKIGGMLCGMLC
-26 TGVLVM
+26 AGVLVM

-68 YNDKEVSPPE
+68 YDDTEVSLPE

-86 TGTAATNIVWGA
+86 TGTAATNIVCGA

-104 VRENTVTIS
+104 VRENTATIS

-138 KANSVVNA
+138 KANSEVN
-146 NVAGGVAVK
+146 G
-155 GNSEGNTVMIIK
+155 I
-167 SSAANVYGG
+167 VYGG
-176 NGGTS
+176 KGVTS
-181 SKGNSVEI
+181 SKENDVMI
-189 SEGTISN
+189 SDSTIN
-196 SVFGGYADNDN
+196 KTVYGGEADCNT
-207 NSSAEK
+207 EK
-213 NIVTISDGSKVS
+213 NHVTIDASSTVK
-225 GSIYGGYA
+225 
-233 NHNANENKVSF
+233 
-244 SNVAEV
+244 
-250 GESVFGGYSF
+250 ESVFGGYSF

-274 SIVTANVAGGVAL
+274 SVVTANVAG
-287 KGNSEGN
+287 S
-294 TVMIIKSSAANV
+294 
-306 YGGNGGTSSKGNS
+306 
-319 VEISEGTI
+319 
-327 SNSVFGGYADNDN
+327 
-340 NSSAEKNIVTI
+340 
-351 SDGSK
+351 
-356 VSGSIYGG
+356 
-364 YANHNANENKVSF
+364 
-377 SNVAE
+377 
-382 VGESVFGGFSV
+382 
-393 KGDSKKN
+393 
-400 EVTIE
+400 
-405 GAGVVTAYVAGG
+405 

-441 GKGDTSSKGNSVEIS
+441 GKGDTSSKENNVEIS
-456 DSNIKKN
+456 DSTIKKN

-480 EVAIGAGSKVS
+480 KVTISAGSKVS

-521 GGFSVKAD
+521 GGYSFKGD
-529 SKNNEVI
+529 SKNNEV
-536 LNGTIKVTA
+536 TINCGSVVTG
-545 NVLGGVAVKG
+545 NVAGGVALKG

-562 KIIKSSAANV
+562 RIIKSSAANV
-572 CGGNGGTSSKGNSVE
+572 FGGKGGTSSKGNSVE
-587 ISEGTIS
+587 IIEGTIR
-594 NSVYGGYADNDS
+594 NSVYGGYADNDNNSSAENNKVTISAGSKVSGS
-606 IGNIISITDGSS
+606 IYGGYANHNANENKVSFSNVAEVGKSVFGGYSLKADSKNNEVTIEGVGVVKAYVAGGVALAGISEGNKVNIAHSS
-618 VNKNVYGGYSFKGNS
+618 VNVNVYGGYSFKGNS
-633 MDNTVTVDNSTVN
+633 LDNTVTIDNSIVN

-668 VIFKNAAKIKG
+668 VIFKNGAKIKG
-679 DVYGGYDDK
+679 DVYGGYDK
-688 SKANITNNILEVVGK
+688 LNKANITNNTLEVVGK
-703 DNEAKSIQNFDKLN
+703 DNEAKGIQNFDKLN

-729 MLKVTDNALINNA
+729 MLKVTGTALINNA

-751 TKLNENDKIN
+751 TKLKKNDTIN
-761 LITAGALK
+761 LIDAGALK
-769 ADNITTGTLTDG
+769 AENITTGTLTDG
-781 LISIDQGLQVTV
+781 LINIDKGIKVAI
-793 GTDGNKLVGV
+793 GPDGNKLVGV

-827 GGSTT
+827 GGGTT

-865 TTAGYENAALAVD
+865 TTASYEKAALAVD
-878 GEEEGFV
+878 GEEEGSV

-921 NSGKLIIA
+921 NSGKLIIV

-1060 THQLSEKNTFY
+1060 THQLSEKNAFY

-1091 LGYASAPAPSMKGDT
+1091 LGSASAPAPSMKGDT

-1122 MGLGVNGS
+1122 LGLGVNGS

>member
-12 MQRKLGGILCGLLC
+12 MQRKISGILCGLLC
-26 TGVLVM
+26 AGGVLVI
-32 PSAWAADYYGNDG
+32 PSAWADNYFGDNGKTYMV
-45 NTKQLTGANVS
+45 TGANVL

-68 YNDKEVSPPE
+68 YNNTNVSPPE

-86 TGTAATNIVWGA
+86 TGTVETNIVCGA

-124 GTGAADAIKNHVII
+124 GTGAADAMKNHVII
-138 KANSVVNA
+138 EANSEVN
-146 NVAGGVAVK
+146 G
-155 GNSEGNTVMIIK
+155 I
-167 SSAANVYGG
+167 VYGG
-176 NGGTS
+176 KGVTS
-181 SKGNSVEI
+181 SKENDV
-189 SEGTISN
+189 TISDSTIN
-196 SVFGGYADNDN
+196 KTVYGGYADNDN
-207 NSSAEK
+207 NGSAEK
-213 NIVTISDGSKVS
+213 NNVTISAGSKVS

-250 GESVFGGYSF
+250 GENVFGGYSL
-260 KGDSKNNEVTINGG
+260 KADSKKNEVTINGG
-274 SIVTANVAGGVAL
+274 SVVTANVAGGVAV

-294 TVMIIKSSAANV
+294 TVRIIKSSAANV
-306 YGGNGGTSSKGNS
+306 CGGKGDTNSKENS
-319 VEISEGTI
+319 VGISEGTI
-327 SNSVFGGYADNDN
+327 KDTVYGGYADNDN
-340 NSSAEKNIVTI
+340 NSSAEKNNVTI
-351 SDGSK
+351 SAGSK

-382 VGESVFGGFSV
+382 VGENVFGGYSL
-393 KGDSKKN
+393 KADSKKN
-400 EVTIE
+400 EVTIN
-405 GAGVVTAYVAGG
+405 GGSVVTANVAGG
-417 VALKGNSEG
+417 VAVKGNSEG
-426 NTVRIIKSSAANVFG
+426 NTVRIIKSSAANVCG
-441 GKGDTSSKGNSVEIS
+441 GKGDTNSKENSVGIS
-456 DSNIKKN
+456 EGTIKDT

-470 NDKNG
+470 NDNNS

-480 EVAIGAGSKVS
+480 NVTIGAGSVIMS
-491 EDIYGGYATHNTNEN
+491 NVYGGYAIQNTNEN
-506 KVSITNGAEVGQSVF
+506 KVRVTNASKVKLSVA
-521 GGFSVKAD
+521 GGYSEQGD
-529 SKNNEVI
+529 SKKNEV
-536 LNGTIKVTA
+536 TIEGAGVVTEYVA
-545 NVLGGVAVKG
+545 GGVAVAG
-555 NSEGNTV
+555 ISEGNKV
-562 KIIKSSAANV
+562 NIAHSSVNE
-572 CGGNGGTSSKGNSVE
+572 N
-587 ISEGTIS
+587 
-594 NSVYGGYADNDS
+594 VYGGYGAKDS

-633 MDNTVTVDNSTVN
+633 LDNTVTIDNSTVN

-653 TESDGAISEKIQNNK
+653 MESDGAISEKIQNNK
-668 VIFKNAAKIKG
+668 VIFKNGAKIKG
-679 DVYGGYDDK
+679 DVYGGYDNL
-688 SKANITNNILEVVGK
+688 SKANITNNTLEVVGK
-703 DNEAKSIQNFDKLN
+703 GNEAKSIQNFDKLN
-717 FFITKDLIANDT
+717 FFITKDLVANDT
-729 MLKVTDNALINNA
+729 MLKVTGTALINNA

-769 ADNITTGTLTDG
+769 AENITTGTLTDG
-781 LISIDQGLQVTV
+781 LISIDQGIQVTV

-827 GGSTT
+827 GGGTT
-832 PGAGSLYAD
+832 PGVGSLYAD

-878 GEEEGFV
+878 GEEEGSV

-921 NSGKLIIA
+921 NTGKLLIA

-989 AGGIKYDSDA
+989 AGGIKYDSNA

-1017 DTLDYYGKLFY
+1017 DTIDYYAKLFY

-1060 THQLSEKNTFY
+1060 THQLSDKNAFY

-1091 LGYASAPAPSMKGDT
+1091 LGSASAPAPSMKGDT

-1122 MGLGVNGS
+1122 LGLGVNGS

>member
-12 MQRKLGGILCGLLC
+12 MQRKIGGMLCGLLC
-26 TGVLVM
+26 TGVVLVV
-32 PSAWAADYYGNDG
+32 PSAWADNYFGDDG
-45 NTKQLTGANVS
+45 KTHMLTGANVS

-68 YNDKEVSPPE
+68 YDDTEVSLSE

-86 TGTAATNIVWGA
+86 TGTAATNIVCGA
-98 YSFYGN
+98 YSFHGN

-138 KANSVVNA
+138 KANSEVNGIVYGGKGVTSSKENDVTISDSTINKTVYGGEADGNTENNHVTIDANSTVKESVFGGYSFKGDSKNNEVTINCGSVVRG
-146 NVAGGVAVK
+146 NVAGGVALK
-155 GNSEGNTVMIIK
+155 GNSEGNTVSIIK
-167 SSAANVYGG
+167 SSTGYVYGG
-176 NGGTS
+176 KGGTS

-189 SEGTISN
+189 IEGTIRN
-196 SVFGGYADNDN
+196 SVYGGYADNDN

-213 NIVTISDGSKVS
+213 NKVTISAGSKVS

-250 GESVFGGYSF
+250 GESVLGGYSL
-260 KGDSKNNEVTINGG
+260 KADRKNNEVTIE
-274 SIVTANVAGGVAL
+274 GV
-287 KGNSEGN
+287 
-294 TVMIIKSSAANV
+294 
-306 YGGNGGTSSKGNS
+306 
-319 VEISEGTI
+319 
-327 SNSVFGGYADNDN
+327 
-340 NSSAEKNIVTI
+340 
-351 SDGSK
+351 
-356 VSGSIYGG
+356 
-364 YANHNANENKVSF
+364 
-377 SNVAE
+377 
-382 VGESVFGGFSV
+382 
-393 KGDSKKN
+393 
-400 EVTIE
+400 
-405 GAGVVTAYVAGG
+405 GVVKAYVAGG
-417 VALKGNSEG
+417 VALAGISEG
-426 NTVRIIKSSAANVFG
+426 NKVNIAHSSVNV
-441 GKGDTSSKGNSVEIS
+441 
-456 DSNIKKN
+456 N
-463 VYGGYAD
+463 VYGGY
-470 NDKNG
+470 
-475 SAEKN
+475 
-480 EVAIGAGSKVS
+480 GAK
-491 EDIYGGYATHNTNEN
+491 
-506 KVSITNGAEVGQSVF
+506 
-521 GGFSVKAD
+521 
-529 SKNNEVI
+529 
-536 LNGTIKVTA
+536 
-545 NVLGGVAVKG
+545 
-555 NSEGNTV
+555 
-562 KIIKSSAANV
+562 
-572 CGGNGGTSSKGNSVE
+572 
-587 ISEGTIS
+587 
-594 NSVYGGYADNDS
+594 DS

-633 MDNTVTVDNSTVN
+633 LDNTVTIDNSIVN

-668 VIFKNAAKIKG
+668 VIFKNGAKIKG
-679 DVYGGYDDK
+679 DVYGGYDK
-688 SKANITNNILEVVGK
+688 LNKANITNNTLEVVGK
-703 DNEAKSIQNFDKLN
+703 DNEAKGIQNFDKLN

-729 MLKVTDNALINNA
+729 MLKVTGTALINNA
-742 EIKAGVELG
+742 EIKASVELG
-751 TKLNENDKIN
+751 TKLKKNDTIN
-761 LITAGALK
+761 LIDAGALK
-769 ADNITTGTLTDG
+769 AENITTGTLTDG
-781 LISIDQGLQVTV
+781 LINIDKGIKVAI
-793 GTDGNKLVGV
+793 GPDGNKLVGV

-827 GGSTT
+827 GGGTT

-878 GEEEGFV
+878 GEEEGSV

-921 NSGKLIIA
+921 NSGKLLIA

-1060 THQLSEKNTFY
+1060 THQLSEKNAFY

-1091 LGYASAPAPSMKGDT
+1091 LGSASAPAPSMKGDT

-1122 MGLGVNGS
+1122 LGLGVNGS

>member
-12 MQRKLGGILCGLLC
+12 MQRKFSGILCGLLC
-26 TGVLVM
+26 AGVLVM

-45 NTKQLTGANVS
+45 NTKQSTGANVS

-68 YNDKEVSPPE
+68 YDDTKVSLPE

-86 TGTAATNIVWGA
+86 TGTAATNIVCGA

-124 GTGAADAIKNHVII
+124 GTGAADAIKNHIII
-138 KANSVVNA
+138 KANSEVNGIVYGGKGVTSSKENDVTISDSTINKTVYGGEADGNTENNHVTIDANSTVKESVFGGYSFKGDSKNNEVTINCGSVVTG
-146 NVAGGVAVK
+146 NVAGGVALK
-155 GNSEGNTVMIIK
+155 GNSEGNTVSIIK

-176 NGGTS
+176 KGDTSSKENNVEISDSTIKKNVYGGYADNDKNGSAEKNKVTISAGSKVSEDIYGGYATHNTNENKVSITNGAEVGQNVFGGYSLKADSKNNEVTINGGSVVTANVAGGVTVKGSSEGNTVRIIKSSAANVYGGKGDTS

-196 SVFGGYADNDN
+196 SVYGGYADNDN

-213 NIVTISDGSKVS
+213 NNVTISAGSKVS

-250 GESVFGGYSF
+250 GESILGGYSL
-260 KGDSKNNEVTINGG
+260 KADSKNNEVTIE
-274 SIVTANVAGGVAL
+274 GV
-287 KGNSEGN
+287 
-294 TVMIIKSSAANV
+294 
-306 YGGNGGTSSKGNS
+306 
-319 VEISEGTI
+319 
-327 SNSVFGGYADNDN
+327 
-340 NSSAEKNIVTI
+340 
-351 SDGSK
+351 
-356 VSGSIYGG
+356 
-364 YANHNANENKVSF
+364 
-377 SNVAE
+377 
-382 VGESVFGGFSV
+382 
-393 KGDSKKN
+393 
-400 EVTIE
+400 
-405 GAGVVTAYVAGG
+405 GVVKAYVAGG
-417 VALKGNSEG
+417 VALAGISEG
-426 NTVRIIKSSAANVFG
+426 NKV
-441 GKGDTSSKGNSVEIS
+441 
-456 DSNIKKN
+456 NI
-463 VYGGYAD
+463 A
-470 NDKNG
+470 
-475 SAEKN
+475 
-480 EVAIGAGSKVS
+480 
-491 EDIYGGYATHNTNEN
+491 H
-506 KVSITNGAEVGQSVF
+506 
-521 GGFSVKAD
+521 
-529 SKNNEVI
+529 
-536 LNGTIKVTA
+536 
-545 NVLGGVAVKG
+545 
-555 NSEGNTV
+555 
-562 KIIKSSAANV
+562 
-572 CGGNGGTSSKGNSVE
+572 
-587 ISEGTIS
+587 
-594 NSVYGGYADNDS
+594 
-606 IGNIISITDGSS
+606 SS
-618 VNKNVYGGYSFKGNS
+618 VNVNVYGGYSFKGNS
-633 MDNTVTVDNSTVN
+633 LDNTVTIDNSIVN

-668 VIFKNAAKIKG
+668 VIFKNGAKIKG
-679 DVYGGYDDK
+679 DVYGGYDK
-688 SKANITNNILEVVGK
+688 LNKANITNNTLEVVGK
-703 DNEAKSIQNFDKLN
+703 DNEAKGIQNFDKLN

-729 MLKVTDNALINNA
+729 MLKVTDTALINNA

-751 TKLNENDKIN
+751 TKLKKNDTIN
-761 LITAGALK
+761 LIDAGALK
-769 ADNITTGTLTDG
+769 AENITTGTLTDG
-781 LISIDQGLQVTV
+781 LINIDKGIKVAI
-793 GTDGNKLVGV
+793 GPDGNKLVGV

-827 GGSTT
+827 GGGTT

-865 TTAGYENAALAVD
+865 TTASYENAALAVD
-878 GEEEGFV
+878 GEEEGSV

-1028 TRQQGDKV
+1028 TRQQCDKV

-1060 THQLSEKNTFY
+1060 THQLSEKNAFY

-1091 LGYASAPAPSMKGDT
+1091 LGSASAPAPSMKGDT

-1122 MGLGVNGS
+1122 LGLGVNSS

>member
-12 MQRKLGGILCGLLC
+12 MQRKIGGMLCGLLC
-26 TGVLVM
+26 AGVVLVV
-32 PSAWAADYYGNDG
+32 PSAWADNYFGDDG
-45 NTKQLTGANVS
+45 KTHMLTGANVS

-68 YNDKEVSPPE
+68 YGDTEVSLPE

-86 TGTAATNIVWGA
+86 TGTAATNIVCGA

-138 KANSVVNA
+138 KANSEVN
-146 NVAGGVAVK
+146 G
-155 GNSEGNTVMIIK
+155 I
-167 SSAANVYGG
+167 VYGG
-176 NGGTS
+176 KGVTS
-181 SKGNSVEI
+181 SKENDVMI
-189 SEGTISN
+189 SDSTIN
-196 SVFGGYADNDN
+196 KTVYGGEADCNT
-207 NSSAEK
+207 EK
-213 NIVTISDGSKVS
+213 NHVTIDASSTVK
-225 GSIYGGYA
+225 
-233 NHNANENKVSF
+233 
-244 SNVAEV
+244 
-250 GESVFGGYSF
+250 ESVFGGYSF

-274 SIVTANVAGGVAL
+274 SVVTANVAG
-287 KGNSEGN
+287 S
-294 TVMIIKSSAANV
+294 
-306 YGGNGGTSSKGNS
+306 
-319 VEISEGTI
+319 
-327 SNSVFGGYADNDN
+327 
-340 NSSAEKNIVTI
+340 
-351 SDGSK
+351 
-356 VSGSIYGG
+356 
-364 YANHNANENKVSF
+364 
-377 SNVAE
+377 
-382 VGESVFGGFSV
+382 
-393 KGDSKKN
+393 
-400 EVTIE
+400 
-405 GAGVVTAYVAGG
+405 

-456 DSNIKKN
+456 EGTISNS

-470 NDKNG
+470 NDNNG

-480 EVAIGAGSKVS
+480 KVTIGAGSKVS
-491 EDIYGGYATHNTNEN
+491 GSIYGGYANHNANEN
-506 KVSITNGAEVGQSVF
+506 KVSFSNVAEIGENVF
-521 GGFSVKAD
+521 GGYSFKGD
-529 SKNNEVI
+529 SKNNEVTI
-536 LNGTIKVTA
+536 NGGSVVTA
-545 NVLGGVAVKG
+545 NVAGGVTVKG
-555 NSEGNTV
+555 SSEGNTV
-562 KIIKSSAANV
+562 RIIKSSAANV
-572 CGGNGGTSSKGNSVE
+572 YGGKGDTSSKGNSVE

-594 NSVYGGYADNDS
+594 NSVYGGYADNDNNSSAENNKVTISAGSKVSGSIYGGYANHNANENKVSFSNVAEVGESVLGGYSLKADSKNNEVTIEGVGVVKAYVAGGVALAGISEGNKVNIAHSSVNVNVYGGYGAKDS

-633 MDNTVTVDNSTVN
+633 MDNTVTIDNSTVN
-646 ENVYGGY
+646 KNVYGGY

-668 VIFKNAAKIKG
+668 VIFNNGAKIKG
-679 DVYGGYDDK
+679 DVYGGYDK
-688 SKANITNNILEVVGK
+688 LNKANITNNTLEVVGK
-703 DNEAKSIQNFDKLN
+703 GNEAKSIQNFDKLN

-729 MLKVTDNALINNA
+729 MLKVTDTALINNA

-769 ADNITTGTLTDG
+769 AENITTGTLTDG
-781 LISIDQGLQVTV
+781 LINIDKGIKVAI
-793 GTDGNKLVGV
+793 GPDGNKLVGV

-827 GGSTT
+827 GGGTTPPGGGGTTPPGGGGTT

-878 GEEEGFV
+878 GEEEGSV

-921 NSGKLIIA
+921 NSGKLLIA

-999 TYYAAH
+999 TYYATH

-1060 THQLSEKNTFY
+1060 THQLSEKNAFY

-1091 LGYASAPAPSMKGDT
+1091 LGSASAPAPSMKGDT

-1122 MGLGVNGS
+1122 LGLGVNGS

>member
-12 MQRKLGGILCGLLC
+12 MQRKFSGILCGLLC
-26 TGVLVM
+26 AGVLVM
-32 PSAWAADYYGNDG
+32 PSAWADNYYGNNG
-45 NTKQLTGANVS
+45 NTKQSTGANVS
-56 LDSGNY
+56 LNSGNY

-68 YNDKEVSPPE
+68 YDDTEVSPPE

-86 TGTAATNIVWGA
+86 TGTAATNIVCGA
-98 YSFYGN
+98 YSFHGN

-138 KANSVVNA
+138 KANSEVN
-146 NVAGGVAVK
+146 G
-155 GNSEGNTVMIIK
+155 I
-167 SSAANVYGG
+167 VYGG
-176 NGGTS
+176 KGVTS
-181 SKGNSVEI
+181 SKENDVMI
-189 SEGTISN
+189 SDSTIN
-196 SVFGGYADNDN
+196 KTVYGGEAYCNT
-207 NSSAEK
+207 EK
-213 NIVTISDGSKVS
+213 NHVTIDASSTVK
-225 GSIYGGYA
+225 
-233 NHNANENKVSF
+233 
-244 SNVAEV
+244 
-250 GESVFGGYSF
+250 ESVFGGYSF

-274 SIVTANVAGGVAL
+274 SVVTANVAG
-287 KGNSEGN
+287 S
-294 TVMIIKSSAANV
+294 
-306 YGGNGGTSSKGNS
+306 
-319 VEISEGTI
+319 
-327 SNSVFGGYADNDN
+327 
-340 NSSAEKNIVTI
+340 
-351 SDGSK
+351 
-356 VSGSIYGG
+356 
-364 YANHNANENKVSF
+364 
-377 SNVAE
+377 
-382 VGESVFGGFSV
+382 
-393 KGDSKKN
+393 
-400 EVTIE
+400 
-405 GAGVVTAYVAGG
+405 

-456 DSNIKKN
+456 EGTISNS

-491 EDIYGGYATHNTNEN
+491 ADIYGGFATHNTNEN

-521 GGFSVKAD
+521 GGFSEKAD

-536 LNGTIKVTA
+536 LNGDSVVTG
-545 NVLGGVAVKG
+545 NVAGGVTLKG
-555 NSEGNTV
+555 NSEDNKVNIAKSTV
-562 KIIKSSAANV
+562 NM
-572 CGGNGGTSSKGNSVE
+572 N
-587 ISEGTIS
+587 
-594 NSVYGGYADNDS
+594 VYGGYGAKDS

-633 MDNTVTVDNSTVN
+633 MDNTVTIDNSTVN

-668 VIFKNAAKIKG
+668 VIFNNGAKIKG
-679 DVYGGYDDK
+679 DVYGGYDK
-688 SKANITNNILEVVGK
+688 LNKANITNNTLEVVGK
-703 DNEAKSIQNFDKLN
+703 GNEAKSIQNFDKLN

-729 MLKVTDNALINNA
+729 MLKVTDTALINNA

-751 TKLNENDKIN
+751 TQLNENDKIN

-769 ADNITTGTLTDG
+769 AENITTGTLTDG
-781 LISIDQGLQVTV
+781 LINIDKGIKVAI
-793 GTDGNKLVGV
+793 GPDGNKLVGV

-827 GGSTT
+827 GGGTT

-865 TTAGYENAALAVD
+865 TTASYENAALAVD
-878 GEEEGFV
+878 GEEEGSV

-921 NSGKLIIA
+921 NSGKLIIV

-1017 DTLDYYGKLFY
+1017 DTIDYYGKLFY

-1060 THQLSEKNTFY
+1060 THQLSEKNAFY

-1091 LGYASAPAPSMKGDT
+1091 LGSASAPAPSMKGDT

-1122 MGLGVNGS
+1122 LGLGVNSS

>member
-12 MQRKLGGILCGLLC
+12 MQRKIGGILCGLLC
-26 TGVLVM
+26 AGGVLVV

-45 NTKQLTGANVS
+45 VTKVPTGANVT
-56 LDSGNY
+56 LNSGTYSN
-62 DAVYGG
+62 VYGG
-68 YNDKEVSPPE
+68 YNEANVAPPDVSQNTVSISGTTTTDI
-78 VFKNNVTI
+78 VF
-86 TGTAATNIVWGA
+86 GG
-98 YSFYGN
+98 YSLYGN
-104 VRENTVTIS
+104 SKENTVTIS
-113 GNTLGNVVCGG
+113 GNTMVNIVVGGNSGEN
-124 GTGAADAIKNHVII
+124 DAIKNYVII
-138 KANSVVNA
+138 QNK
-146 NVAGGVAVK
+146 
-155 GNSEGNTVMIIK
+155 SEIK
-167 SSAANVYGG
+167 
-176 NGGTS
+176 
-181 SKGNSVEI
+181 E
-189 SEGTISN
+189 
-196 SVFGGYADNDN
+196 
-207 NSSAEK
+207 
-213 NIVTISDGSKVS
+213 
-225 GSIYGGYA
+225 
-233 NHNANENKVSF
+233 
-244 SNVAEV
+244 
-250 GESVFGGYSF
+250 
-260 KGDSKNNEVTINGG
+260 
-274 SIVTANVAGGVAL
+274 
-287 KGNSEGN
+287 
-294 TVMIIKSSAANV
+294 
-306 YGGNGGTSSKGNS
+306 
-319 VEISEGTI
+319 
-327 SNSVFGGYADNDN
+327 
-340 NSSAEKNIVTI
+340 
-351 SDGSK
+351 
-356 VSGSIYGG
+356 
-364 YANHNANENKVSF
+364 
-377 SNVAE
+377 
-382 VGESVFGGFSV
+382 
-393 KGDSKKN
+393 
-400 EVTIE
+400 
-405 GAGVVTAYVAGG
+405 
-417 VALKGNSEG
+417 
-426 NTVRIIKSSAANVFG
+426 
-441 GKGDTSSKGNSVEIS
+441 
-456 DSNIKKN
+456 
-463 VYGGYAD
+463 
-470 NDKNG
+470 
-475 SAEKN
+475 
-480 EVAIGAGSKVS
+480 
-491 EDIYGGYATHNTNEN
+491 
-506 KVSITNGAEVGQSVF
+506 
-521 GGFSVKAD
+521 
-529 SKNNEVI
+529 
-536 LNGTIKVTA
+536 
-545 NVLGGVAVKG
+545 
-555 NSEGNTV
+555 
-562 KIIKSSAANV
+562 
-572 CGGNGGTSSKGNSVE
+572 
-587 ISEGTIS
+587 
-594 NSVYGGYADNDS
+594 SVYGGYAKKKSDQNIVEISDS
-606 IGNIISITDGSS
+606 KIKEHVYGAYAALTPYGSAEKNSVKVGANSIVEGNVYGAHVTQSAKENIVT
-618 VNKNVYGGYSFKGNS
+618 VNSAAKILKNVYGGYSDTMSADSNQVIIEGAGIVEDSVYGGYAEKDNSNNNQVTVDGAGTVKGTVFGGYAKIGSVNNNQVTVDGAGTVKDTVFGAFSEKGNTTGNVVNIRGNSVIGDDTVIPIKGAVVGGFALEGISSGNTVNIANSKVFRNVYGAFGGNDCTGNIINITGSEIGANVYGGQAEKGNS
-633 MDNTVTVDNSTVN
+633 LGNTVSIENSTVT

-653 TESDGAISEKIQNNK
+653 AQKVLAAKAENNK
-668 VIFKNAAKIKG
+668 VILKNGAKIKG
-679 DVYGGYDDK
+679 DVYGGY
-688 SKANITNNILEVVGK
+688 AVITIDSQDGIKNNTLEVVGK
-703 DNEAKSIQNFDKLN
+703 GNEAKSIQNFDKLN

-729 MLKVTDNALINNA
+729 MLKVTDTALINNA

-769 ADNITTGTLTDG
+769 AENITTGTLTDG

-827 GGSTT
+827 SGGTTPPGGGGTT

-878 GEEEGFV
+878 GEEEGSV

-897 LDTGSHVDLKAW
+897 IDTGSHVDLKAW

-1017 DTLDYYGKLFY
+1017 DTIDYYGKLFY

-1060 THQLSEKNTFY
+1060 THQLSEKNAFY

-1091 LGYASAPAPSMKGDT
+1091 LGSASAPAPSMKGDT

-1122 MGLGVNGS
+1122 LGLGVNGS

>member
-12 MQRKLGGILCGLLC
+12 MQRKIGGMLCGLLC
-26 TGVLVM
+26 TGVVLVV
-32 PSAWAADYYGNDG
+32 PSAWADNYFGDNG
-45 NTKQLTGANVS
+45 KTHMLTGANVS

-68 YNDKEVSPPE
+68 YDDTEVSLSE

-86 TGTAATNIVWGA
+86 TGTAATNIVCGA
-98 YSFYGN
+98 YSFHGN

-124 GTGAADAIKNHVII
+124 GTGAADAINNHVII
-138 KANSVVNA
+138 KV
-146 NVAGGVAVK
+146 
-155 GNSEGNTVMIIK
+155 NSEVNGI
-167 SSAANVYGG
+167 VYGG
-176 NGGTS
+176 QGVTS
-181 SKGNSVEI
+181 SKENDVMISDSTINKTVYGGEADGN
-189 SEGTISN
+189 T
-196 SVFGGYADNDN
+196 
-207 NSSAEK
+207 EK
-213 NIVTISDGSKVS
+213 NHVTID
-225 GSIYGGYA
+225 A
-233 NHNANENKVSF
+233 NSTVK
-244 SNVAEV
+244 
-250 GESVFGGYSF
+250 ESVFGGYSF

-274 SIVTANVAGGVAL
+274 SVVTGNVAGGVAL

-294 TVMIIKSSAANV
+294 IVSIIKSSTGYV
-306 YGGNGGTSSKGNS
+306 Y
-319 VEISEGTI
+319 
-327 SNSVFGGYADNDN
+327 
-340 NSSAEKNIVTI
+340 
-351 SDGSK
+351 
-356 VSGSIYGG
+356 
-364 YANHNANENKVSF
+364 
-377 SNVAE
+377 
-382 VGESVFGGFSV
+382 
-393 KGDSKKN
+393 
-400 EVTIE
+400 
-405 GAGVVTAYVAGG
+405 
-417 VALKGNSEG
+417 
-426 NTVRIIKSSAANVFG
+426 G

-456 DSNIKKN
+456 DSTIKKN

-470 NDKNG
+470 NDNNG

-521 GGFSVKAD
+521 GGYSFKGN
-529 SKNNEVI
+529 SKNNEVTI
-536 LNGTIKVTA
+536 NGGSVVTA
-545 NVLGGVAVKG
+545 NVAGGVTVKG
-555 NSEGNTV
+555 SSEGNTV
-562 KIIKSSAANV
+562 RIIKSSAANV
-572 CGGNGGTSSKGNSVE
+572 YGGKGDTSSKGNSVE

-594 NSVYGGYADNDS
+594 NSVYGGYADNDNNSSAENNKVTISAGSKVSGSIYGGYANHNANKNKVSFSNVAEVGESVLGGYSLKADSKNNEVTIEGVGVVKAYVAGGVALAGISEGNKVNIAHSSVNVNVYGGYGAKDS

-633 MDNTVTVDNSTVN
+633 LDNTVTIDNSSVN

-653 TESDGAISEKIQNNK
+653 TENDGAIAEKIKNNK
-668 VIFKNAAKIKG
+668 VIFKNGAKIKG
-679 DVYGGYDDK
+679 DVYGGYDK
-688 SKANITNNILEVVGK
+688 LSKANINNNTLEVVGK
-703 DNEAKSIQNFDKLN
+703 GNEAKSIQNFDKLN
-717 FFITKDLIANDT
+717 FFITKDLVANDT
-729 MLKVTDNALINNA
+729 MLKVTGTALINNT

-769 ADNITTGTLTDG
+769 TENITTGTLTDG
-781 LISIDQGLQVTV
+781 LITIDKGIKVTI
-793 GTDGNKLVGV
+793 GPYGNKLVGV

-827 GGSTT
+827 GGGTTPPGGGGTTPPGGGGTTPPGGGGTTPPGGGGTTPPGGGGTT

-851 SAALTMLNLGHDLL
+851 SATLTMLNLGHDLL

-878 GEEEGFV
+878 GEVEGSV

-921 NSGKLIIA
+921 NSGKLLIA

-970 YYEGSLRAGRMSTD
+970 YYEGSLRAGRVSTD

-1060 THQLSEKNTFY
+1060 THQLSEKNAFY

-1091 LGYASAPAPSMKGDT
+1091 LGSASAPAPSMKGDT

-1122 MGLGVNGS
+1122 LGLGVNGS

>member
-12 MQRKLGGILCGLLC
+12 MQRKLSGILCGLLC
-26 TGVLVM
+26 AGVLVM

-62 DAVYGG
+62 DYVYGG
-68 YNDKEVSPPE
+68 YNDTEVSLPE

-98 YSFYGN
+98 YSVYGN

-138 KANSVVNA
+138 NNSVVNA

-155 GNSEGNTVMIIK
+155 GNSEGNTVRIIK

-176 NGGTS
+176 KGDTS

-189 SEGTISN
+189 SDSTIKKN
-196 SVFGGYADNDN
+196 VYGGYADNDKN
-207 NSSAEK
+207 GSAEK
-213 NIVTISDGSKVS
+213 NNVTISAGSKVS
-225 GSIYGGYA
+225 GSIYGGCA
-233 NHNANENKVSF
+233 IQNANENKVSF

-250 GESVFGGYSF
+250 GESVFGGYSL
-260 KGDSKNNEVTINGG
+260 KADSKNNEVIINGG
-274 SIVTANVAGGVAL
+274 SVETANVAGGVAVE
-287 KGNSEGN
+287 GISEGN
-294 TVMIIKSSAANV
+294 IVRITKSSAANV
-306 YGGNGGTSSKGNS
+306 YGGSGGTSSKGNR
-319 VEISEGTI
+319 VEISESTI
-327 SNSVFGGYADNDN
+327 SDTVYGGNTEGN
-340 NSSAEKNIVTI
+340 AEKNKVIV
-351 SDGSK
+351 G
-356 VSGSIYGG
+356 SGSVVQGNIYGG
-364 YANHNANENKVSF
+364 YAHQDANENKVSVTNA
-377 SNVAE
+377 SKVNL
-382 VGESVFGGFSV
+382 SVSGGYSEQ
-393 KGDSKKN
+393 GDSKKN

-405 GAGVVTAYVAGG
+405 GTSAVNAYVAGG
-417 VALKGNSEG
+417 VALAGISEG
-426 NTVRIIKSSAANVFG
+426 NKVNIAHSSVNV
-441 GKGDTSSKGNSVEIS
+441 
-456 DSNIKKN
+456 N
-463 VYGGYAD
+463 VYGGY
-470 NDKNG
+470 
-475 SAEKN
+475 
-480 EVAIGAGSKVS
+480 GAK
-491 EDIYGGYATHNTNEN
+491 
-506 KVSITNGAEVGQSVF
+506 
-521 GGFSVKAD
+521 
-529 SKNNEVI
+529 
-536 LNGTIKVTA
+536 
-545 NVLGGVAVKG
+545 
-555 NSEGNTV
+555 
-562 KIIKSSAANV
+562 
-572 CGGNGGTSSKGNSVE
+572 
-587 ISEGTIS
+587 
-594 NSVYGGYADNDS
+594 DS

-633 MDNTVTVDNSTVN
+633 MDNTVTIDNSTVN
-646 ENVYGGY
+646 ENIYGGY
-653 TESDGAISEKIQNNK
+653 TESDGAIAEKIQNNK
-668 VIFKNAAKIKG
+668 VIFKNGAKIKD
-679 DVYGGYDDK
+679 DVYGGYDK
-688 SKANITNNILEVVGK
+688 LNKANITNNTLEVVGK
-703 DNEAKSIQNFDKLN
+703 GNEAKSIQNFDKLN
-717 FFITKDLIANDT
+717 FFITKDLVANDT
-729 MLKVTDNALINNA
+729 MLKVTDTALINNA

-769 ADNITTGTLTDG
+769 AENITTGTLTDG
-781 LISIDQGLQVTV
+781 LINIDKGIKVAI
-793 GTDGNKLVGV
+793 GSDGNKLVGV

-827 GGSTT
+827 GGGTTPPGGGGTT

-851 SAALTMLNLGHDLL
+851 SATLTMLNLGHDFL
-865 TTAGYENAALAVD
+865 TTAGYENATLAVD
-878 GEEEGFV
+878 GEVEGSI

-921 NSGKLIIA
+921 NSGKLLIA

-1017 DTLDYYGKLFY
+1017 DTIDYYGKLFY

-1036 TVGTGATYDFDATTS
+1036 TVGIGATYDFDATTS

-1060 THQLSEKNTFY
+1060 THQLSEKNAFY

-1091 LGYASAPAPSMKGDT
+1091 LGSASAPAPSMKGDT

-1122 MGLGVNGS
+1122 LGLGVNGS